1 MNYREKLQKF
11 SIRKYT
17 VGAFSTVIATLI
29 FLGSPQAHASE
40 QLQKDGQ
47 VIQAKARGQEQTSNE
62 TSNKQVQSSTEPK
75 ASPVSESQKANNETL
90 NKVQTT
96 DTLTNSLTSFS
107 SQNENKD
114 TSHTTTDLK
123 ENNEVQPQKNK
134 SDDNS
139 LAEVNEGHSPRDNR
153 TRYEDRE
160 ASDDTLVSSTLTTID
175 ADKLQ
180 AAYDRSYAE
189 YRKID
194 REQSDNKKVAKIK
207 ATFDKVNDFFSTNDN
222 TNQALINE
230 LYKEIEQANA
240 LIGSLPQRQVSTIST
255 RANRE
260 ARAVR
265 SSRRPVRGQGGTRP
279 PSNTANTYTP
289 PVVHN
294 SRPKPGSKVK
304 KNSDLYN
311 NAKKEWYVENEN
323 DGSGYWSGTFLHATN
338 KSAPYYATRS
348 HYRNMSPSSVRGI
361 AEISS
366 IRQNDGYLWTINFN
380 KYHIKRNGMVFW
392 FGLPKGQTPTG
403 PVRFTTTDVN
413 GHETSSSGTGDGRDQ
428 ALSRMWD
435 SAGGITSSAYNFR
448 QGNPL
453 NRSEFY
459 NDSVNHIYNLGDFAR
474 GNENQPFTFFER
486 EGVPNKIKV
495 AGDDIYRYL
504 TGQVDHNQG
513 IDHIYAFQ
521 ARGTDSYT
529 IQFKTSGSS
538 QDRLYYAAGGR
549 GIEFNEINNYNQLY
563 LEPLEQYNDRKT
575 KIVDV
580 IDRVLHIDHVESA
593 YDVPERRIMKKHY
606 LDGDFATHEYAE
618 DVSSYLSNPSDHVM
632 GLFPRVPTDRYRGNF
647 GVNPLNS
654 YEIHEM
660 FSEEKLKEAART
672 GRPIEIFVG
681 FNVSDAYH
689 NGETIKKVNLF
700 VKPKLEQSIG
710 FYSDNAPDNK
720 ENSPESQAAHHAVFL
735 QQEGQML
742 NTVTNGNSKDYH
754 QNIRI
759 QFKSNESAN
768 VWEISGYPPSLRIED
783 AVDRPN
789 TELEK
794 NKVLVGQLPPGRH
807 VMTARIGNETKIFEV
822 IAKPNPPVISTLA
835 AQLGQKGGKKPTITV
850 THVPQDER
858 AKVRLVSGGTD
869 GAGPGTSP
877 LGYTVLAEKMANLD
891 GTVTFEESDYTNPLP
906 NNGVIRAIT
915 YYEDP
920 VQSNFSNSINVGLDT
935 TPPTFGDV
943 RGLQDKYY
951 RGDNVNI
958 SIPVSDNA
966 YGSGVE
972 DASITENSGLQ
983 AVFNRDTSGDAGTLV
998 ITGTISKN
1006 ATWNSDILVQPV
1018 THDRAGNNTNV
1029 SPYHLHIGKLSDDKP
1044 VQLFSQQELKTVG
1057 NPNSISQSE
1066 RNDIINSLKAKNS
1079 SLTSFLS
1086 TLNPYMVGNDGRVV
1100 LTFKDGSTRIIDPTQ
1115 VITYRPQ
1122 RKSIYTEPGSSNTK
1136 EAFITIAKGQ
1146 EYTIGPDLRKYFSL
1160 SNGQDIPN
1168 NAFTT
1173 INGSSI
1179 PSAQAMSRLNA
1190 GVYTY
1195 NVDALNAYN
1204 HSSERLTIKVN
1215 VVDVNTLAEN
1225 QRVYRSTTK
1234 NLSNDEITQVR
1245 NAFKAA
1251 NPQLNLNDS
1260 DIRIENDE
1268 PLSNHPSR
1276 VRVTITKG
1284 ELTKQF
1290 ISTFDHMDFLK
1301 WINLRND
1308 YTVTWTSQK
1317 LNGRSTDGGF
1327 EWSPDGKTII
1337 YRYDATIGRRITGND
1352 VLSLLRATPKH
1363 AGLRNH
1369 IEGQEKILAESGSAR
1384 GFKPVGY
1391 SKGNSI
1397 YSDGEHPFTY
1407 DGQPIQVLDIVDSNT
1422 GYSNSAVARSDYRHT
1437 SSNSTVMSGDIP
1449 AMNGAAGFHLDKVLK
1464 QNGTDNGIMGAVD
1477 KQQLYLTPYGAK
1489 SYIERLGQSMS
1500 STDNVINI
1508 VFVPTD
1514 KVTPNIVLD
1523 NYNDHVVFSGET
1535 FRNTLTLTD
1544 NFGIKN
1550 VTVPN
1555 DSQIP
1560 MNVLNHSTLS
1570 GVAPN
1575 VSTPM
1580 SKQVKVKVTD
1590 GSDNETTAVFNV
1602 LIKPLKD
1609 KYSVMTTAD
1618 ESHPIRIANI
1628 SNNAS
1633 LSETDRQAIFNSLD
1647 ISKSITNR
1655 NYVTEGS
1662 NEIRSREIS
1671 NVHRS
1676 GNNANVEVTITYADN
1691 SRTSITVPVKHVIPN
1706 IRGIELFTVQGQPFP
1721 SGKGTNN
1728 NDFFVINNDQPLTD
1742 ATVTWIGNGPDINST
1757 TVGVPQILRANILFD
1772 GETTPI
1778 EKEAHYRVVKAKPK
1792 RVYQTTIN
1800 GNFLSANEGSSSNVG
1815 AFVEGIANY
1824 LPSGTNFDWA
1834 PGSGRP
1840 LSNSPGVFTETINV
1854 IYPNGQ
1860 VDPVNVLFKVKPTTP
1875 SIDALSTK
1883 YKADLSGQSIKV
1895 NNVPHNAQVKL
1906 YTEDGREMSNTTMTR
1921 NRDGSVSITIPGVL
1935 PLGNIK
1941 AKSIITV
1948 DHVTITEQ
1956 NNSGSVVNSTRSE
1969 SIESDLSASSP
1980 VTKQLEAVDGGLK
1993 FVKGDNIDLN
2003 NPRTYIKSNSDI
2015 IRVEWEQ
2022 NANQWK
2028 NTIGTTTKRAIVTLS
2043 NGETRT
2049 VSIPV
2054 TIYAPATA
2062 KAPQRDVVGHALTYG
2077 DDAANYVTF
2086 ENNYMNGATVTWKNN
2101 NAPSNNIAGVQSL
2114 TAEVRYNGINHVYNV
2129 PVKVYEYKYKFKKS
2143 EYSTIV
2149 GTSFEGNGNINN
2161 YVALENANGLP
2172 TDGFHFVWTQNTTA
2186 SHSDQ
2191 WSNLAHPNQAFKKE
2205 ARFEV
2210 LDNQNHVFFTSDPA
2224 IFKVTNAVPNPA
2236 TVTQNDVGDVVISPG
2251 VGKNLGVNAGNIIV
2265 NPDRITVKKGNQ
2277 VIGTFVKNNTGK
2289 WAKASD
2295 SINTPG
2301 LSVSPDGNEIIYD
2314 KMSVPNDTLIN
2325 TESTTGNGELTSEA
2339 AISATYKVKPATPS
2353 NTTFVF
2359 KQNGEFEV
2367 IPNNANASTTKNPT
2381 DKVKISYVEKIG
2393 NSTEQSR
2400 ELIVTKNNQN
2410 QWSMNNQL
2418 DYVTLDSRT
2427 GKVTFKANSLKP
2439 HVLINTESIAGSD
2452 DNFSHNTVGIVGPE
2466 HHDVIIHEI
2475 VKEPGERVSNEELNN
2490 AINVDNKDHANVNE
2504 GVSLPTNLQSDTT
2517 QTVPTRITYRDG
2529 SIEIVNVPI
2538 RTHADKSS
2546 IRNALPKLNAQGDT
2560 NGKTP
2565 SSVNAYNNEM
2575 QHLHDEIEAVRRK
2588 ANEVLSND
2596 RATNTDVAN
2605 ATNNINDVS
2614 LKIQHAI
2621 SLLQNKA
2628 DNSAL
2633 VEAKR
2638 QLDEATAE
2646 QDPTPGMTPATAD
2659 NYRAKKAEAER
2670 ISSEAQKVIDNGD
2683 ATVEE
2688 IRNEKVKVEEALT
2701 QLTEAKNA
2709 LKADKSVLEQ
2719 KRPGLNHVGVTEG
2732 KKPASVTAYNNEMTK
2747 IHDELEAAKTE
2758 ADRVIHDDNATPAQ
2772 VTAAIAKI
2780 DAVQPK
2786 LNNAISLLHD
2796 KENNSELVKAK
2807 AKLDAATSEEDP
2819 TPGMTPATADNYR
2832 AKKVE
2837 AKRIS
2842 AEAQSVIDNGDA
2854 TAEEIRDE
2862 KAKVEE
2868 ALTQLT
2874 EAKNALK
2881 ADKSVLEQ
2889 KRPGLNHVGVT
2900 EGKKPASVT
2909 AYNNE
2914 MTKIHD
2920 ELEAAKTEADR
2931 VIHDDNATPAQVT
2944 AAIAKI
2950 DAVQPKLDN
2959 AISLLHDKEN
2969 NSELVEAKRQLDE
2982 ATAEQDPTPGMTQA
2996 TADNY
3001 RAKKAAAEQ
3010 VSAEAQSVIDNGD
3023 ATAEEIRDEK
3033 AKVEEALTQLTEAKN
3048 ALKADKSVLEQKRP
3062 GLNHVG
3068 VTEGK
3073 KPASVTAYNNEMA
3086 KIHDELEAA
3095 KTEADRVI
3103 HDDNATPAQVTAA
3116 IAKIDAVQPKLDNAI
3131 SLLHDK
3137 ENNSELVEAKRQ
3149 LDEAITEQD
3158 PTPGM
3163 TQATTDNYRAKKAE
3177 AERISSEAQG
3187 VINNGDATAEE
3198 IRDEKAKVEEAL
3210 IHLTEAKNALKADK
3224 SVLEQKRPGLN
3235 HVGVTEG
3242 KQPASVT
3249 AYNNEMAKIHDELE
3263 AAKTE
3268 ADRVIH
3274 DDNAT
3279 PAQVTAVI
3287 AKIDAVQPK
3296 LDNAISLLHDKE
3308 NNSELVEAKRQLDE
3322 AIAEQDP
3329 TPGMT
3334 QATADNY
3341 RAKKAEA
3348 ERISSEA
3355 QGVINN
3361 GDATAEEIRDEK
3373 AKVEEALTQ
3382 LTEAKNALKA
3392 DKSVLEQKR
3401 PVLNHVGVTEGKQPA
3416 SVTTYNNEM
3425 AKIHD
3430 ELEAAKTEADRVIH
3444 DDNATPAQVTAAIAK
3459 IDAVQPKLDNA
3470 ISLLHDK
3477 ENNSELVKAKTKL
3490 DAATSEEDP
3499 TPGMTPTT
3507 TDNYRAKKAEAERIS
3522 SEAQSV
3528 IDNGDATAEE
3538 IRDEKAKV
3546 EEALT
3551 QLTEAKNALK
3561 ADKSVLEQKRP
3572 GLNHVGV
3579 TEGKQPASVTAYN
3592 NEMAKIHDEL
3602 EAAKTEADR
3611 VINDD
3616 NATPAQVT
3624 AAIAKIDVV
3633 QPKLDNAISLLHD
3646 KENNSEL
3653 VKAKAKLDAAIGEED
3668 PTPGMTQATAD
3679 NYRAKKVE
3687 AERISVE
3694 AQSVID
3700 NGDATAEE
3708 IRDEKVK
3715 VEKALTALNQAK
3727 DDLRADKTELQHKLP
3742 ELDQR
3747 GITEGKKPASITA
3760 YNEALGRIQSEIE
3773 EAKTK
3778 AQEVL
3783 NKEKATPAEVKE
3795 ALDKVK
3801 AVLPKLTEAISLLH
3815 DKENNSE
3822 LVEAKRQ
3829 LDEAIAEQDPTPGMT
3844 QATADNYRAKKAEAE
3859 RISAEAQGV
3868 INNGDA
3874 TAEEIRDEKA
3884 KVEEA
3889 LTHLTEAKNALK
3901 ADKSV
3906 LEQKRP
3912 GLNHVGVTEGKKP
3925 ASVTAYNNEMSKI
3938 HDELEAAKTESDR
3951 VINDDNATPA
3961 QVTAA
3966 IAKIDAVQPK
3976 LDNAISL
3983 LHDKENNS
3991 ELVEA
3996 KRQLDEAT
4004 AEQDPTPGMT
4014 EATANNYKTKKAEAE
4029 RISAEAQG
4037 VINNGDATA
4046 EEIRDEKAKVE
4057 EALTQLT
4064 EAKNALKAD
4073 KSVLEQKRPGLNHV
4087 GVTEGKK
4094 PASVT
4099 AYNNEMSKIHDELEA
4114 AKTEADRVIHDDN
4127 ATPAQVTAVI
4137 AKIDAVQPKLD
4148 NAISLLHDKENNS
4161 ELVEAKRQLD
4171 EAIAEQDPT
4180 PGMTQATADNYR
4192 AKKAEAERISS
4203 EAQGVIN
4210 NGDATAEEIRDEKA
4224 KVEEALTQLTEAKN
4238 ALKADKS
4245 VLEQKRP
4252 GLNHVGVT
4260 EGKQPASVTT
4270 YNNEMA
4276 KIHDELEAAKT
4287 EADRVIHDDNAT
4299 PAQVTAAIAKIDA
4312 VQPKLDNAISLLH
4325 DKENNSELV
4334 KAKTKLDA
4342 AIGEEDP
4349 TPGMTPATADNY
4361 RAKKVETER
4370 ISAEAQSVI
4379 DNGDATAEEI
4389 RDEKVKV
4396 EKALTALNQA
4406 KDDLRADKT
4415 ELQHKLPELDQ
4426 RGITEGKKPASI
4438 TAYNEALG
4446 RIQSEIEEAKTK
4458 AQEVLNKEKATP
4470 AEVKEALDKVKAV
4483 LPKLTEAISL
4493 LHDKENNSELVE
4505 AKRQLD
4511 EAIAEQD
4518 PTPGMTQATADN
4530 YRAKKAEAERI
4541 SAEAQGVIN
4550 NGDATA
4556 EEIRDEKVKV
4566 EEALTQLTEAK
4577 NALKAD
4583 KSVLEQKRPGLNHV
4597 GVTEGKKPASVT
4609 AYNNEMTKIH
4619 DELEAAKTEAD
4630 RVIHDDNATPAQV
4643 TAAIAKIDAVQ
4654 PKLDNAIS
4662 LLHDKENNS
4671 ELVKAK
4677 TKLDAAIGEED
4688 PTPGMTPATADNY
4701 RAKKVEAERISAE
4714 AQGVINNG
4722 DATAEEIRDE
4732 KAKVEE
4738 ALIHLTEAKNALK
4751 ADKSVLEQKRP
4762 GLNHVGVTEGKKPAS
4777 VTAYN
4782 NEMTKIHDELE
4793 AAKTE
4798 ADRVIHDDNATP
4810 AQVTAAIA
4818 KIDAVQPKLDN
4829 AISLLHDKENNSELV
4844 EAKRQ
4849 LDEATAE
4856 QDPTPGMTPATAD
4869 NYRAKKAA
4877 AEQVSAEAQSV
4888 IDNGDATAE
4897 EIRDEKT
4904 KVEEAL
4910 TQLTEAKNALKADK
4924 SVLEQKRPGLN
4935 HVGVTEGKKP
4945 ASVTAYNN
4953 EMAKIHDELEAA
4965 KTEADRVINDDNATP
4980 AQVTAA
4986 IAKIDAVQPKLEN
4999 AISLLHDKENNSELV
5014 EAKRQLDEAIAE
5026 QDPTLGMTPATADNY
5041 RAKKAAAER
5050 ISSEAQGVI
5059 NNGDAT
5065 AEEIRDEKAKV
5076 AEALTQLTEAKSA
5089 LKADKSVLEQKRP
5102 GLNHVGVTEGK
5113 QPASVTAYNNEMA
5126 KIHDELEA
5134 AKTEADRVIHD
5145 DNATPAQVTAAI
5157 AKIDA
5162 VQPKLDNAISLLHDK
5177 ENNSEL
5183 VKAKAKLDA
5192 ATSEEDPT
5200 PGMTPATA
5208 DNYRAKKVEAERI
5221 SAEAQ
5226 GVINNGDATAEEIRD
5241 EKAKVEE
5248 ALIHLT
5254 EAKNALKAD
5263 KSVLEQKRPGLN
5275 HVGVTEGK
5283 KPASVTAY
5291 NNEMTK
5297 IHDELEAAKTEA
5309 DRVIHDDNATP
5320 AQVTAA
5326 IAKIDAVQP
5335 KLDNAISLLHDKE
5348 NNSELVE
5355 AKRQLDEAT
5364 AEQDPTPGMTPA
5376 TADNYRAKKAAAEQV
5391 SAEAQSVIDNGDA
5404 TAEEIRDEKTK
5415 VEEALTQL
5423 TEAKN
5428 ALKADKSVLEQKR
5441 PGLNHVGVTEGK
5453 KPASVTA
5460 YNNEMA
5466 KIHDELEA
5474 AKTEADRVINDDNA
5488 TPAQVTAAIAKI
5500 DAVQP
5505 KLENAISLLHDK
5517 ENNSELV
5524 EAKRQLDEAIA
5535 EQDPTLGMTPATA
5548 DNYRAKKAA
5557 AERISSE
5564 AQGVI
5569 NNGDATAEEIRDEK
5583 AKVAE
5588 ALTQLTEA
5596 KSALKADKS
5605 VLEQKRPGL
5614 NHVGVT
5620 EGKQP
5625 ASVTAYNNEMAKI
5638 HDELEAAKTEADR
5651 VIHDDNATPAQVTAA
5666 IAKIDAVQPKL
5677 DNAISL
5683 LHDKENNSELVKAK
5697 AKLDAATSEED
5708 PTPGM
5713 TPATADNYRAK
5724 KAEAEQVSRDA
5735 QKVIENDDA
5744 TSGEIAQAIAKVNEA
5759 TVALKQ
5765 AKHDLIPDKTLL
5777 NNAKNNLETSINQV
5791 PETKNMTSDSVENYR
5806 NKLSQA
5812 KDTLANAQKVID
5824 NPTSTVDEIHKTIE
5838 NVKRAK
5844 DELEQAKHDLILDYD
5859 AVIKKIKQ
5867 QTDLTESQKDKLI
5880 EKTKASTTSDELEN
5894 IKHNTNLLNDAM
5906 KQLKENIAEKDK
5918 IKASINY
5925 TDGDK
5930 DKKDT
5935 YDDALKEAEKLINDA
5950 KNPIIDPSVINQ
5962 LKDKIIDAKN
5972 NLNGVE
5978 KLQNAKNNVKHI
5990 LESLEHL
5997 NHAQKDAFNNM
6008 IDNENS
6014 RDNLDTIINKAKE
6027 VDKAMKHLIDEIAD
6041 NLDIKHSVN
6050 YSEASPDKKSV
6061 YDELVKK
6068 AEDLIN
6074 KGIGTNAS
6082 LEEINK
6088 LIQDIKKA
6096 KHDLDGKH
6104 QVELAKQKALEE
6116 LENEVN
6122 RLKDEIDN
6130 NPNLSK
6136 EDKEKLKS
6144 KLERLLEGA
6153 KGQINNATT
6162 LTDLIKIKDNIQKE
6176 IDKLKALIDAK
6187 ILAKQEII
6195 DFANKKRQE
6204 ILNNSNLTSAQK
6216 QKALAEIDKA
6226 LQKALKNI
6234 NNANDI
6240 NEINHKLKEGKD
6252 NIAKIVAKEI
6262 TNALIDNKIKEIKA
6276 RKDLTDEQKAKLI
6289 DYLEKLRHDTLK
6301 EIDKSHIDDI
6311 GSIIQKLINKLN
6323 MFDIDKIENILSHNN
6338 KDNNQNQ
6345 SNVNTDGIKSN
6356 NSHLSKLHR
6365 LPDTGSEGTSIQ
6377 LEIEL
6382 MTLLVGLGLV
6392 LKNRRKKQKNNKNKR

>member
-62 TSNKQVQSSTEPK
+62 TSNKQVQSNTEPK
-75 ASPVSESQKANNETL
+75 ASPASESQKANNETL
-90 NKVQTT
+90 NKVQTA
-96 DTLTNSLTSFS
+96 DTLTNGLTSFS

-134 SDDNS
+134 LDDNS
-139 LAEVNEGHSPRDNR
+139 LVEVNEGHSPRDNR

-160 ASDDTLVSSTLTTID
+160 ASDDTLVSSTSTTID
-175 ADKLQ
+175 GDKLQ
-180 AAYDRSYAE
+180 AAYDHSYEE

-194 REQSDNKKVAKIK
+194 REQADTTKVAQIK
-207 ATFDKVNDFFSTNDN
+207 ATFNKVNNFFSENN
-222 TNQALINE
+222 NSNQTLINE
-230 LYKEIEQANA
+230 LYKELEQANA
-240 LIGSLPQRQVSTIST
+240 LIESLPQRQVRTIST

-260 ARAVR
+260 ARSVR

-366 IRQNDGYLWTINFN
+366 IRQNDGYLWTISFN

-403 PVRFTTTDVN
+403 PVRFTATDVN

-710 FYSDNAPDNK
+710 FYSDNATDNK

-742 NTVTNGNSKDYH
+742 NTVTNGNNKDYH

-768 VWEISGYPPSLRIED
+768 VWEISGYPPSLQIED

-858 AKVRLVSGGTD
+858 AKVRLVSGDID
-869 GAGPGTSP
+869 GAGPGTAPS
-877 LGYTVLAEKMANLD
+877 GYTVLAEKMANLD

-915 YYEDP
+915 YYEDS

-935 TPPTFGDV
+935 TPPTFSNV

-972 DASITENSGLQ
+972 DASITGNSGLQ
-983 AVFNRDTSGDAGTLV
+983 AVFNRDASGDAGTLV
-998 ITGTISKN
+998 ITGTISN
-1006 ATWNSDILVQPV
+1006 DVTWNRDILVQPV
-1018 THDRAGNNTNV
+1018 AHDRAGNTTNV

-1044 VQLFSQQELKTVG
+1044 VQLFSQQELKTVV

-1086 TLNPYMVGNDGRVV
+1086 TFNPYMVDNDGRVV
-1100 LTFKDGSTRIIDPTQ
+1100 LTFKDGSTRIIDPAQ

-1204 HSSERLTIKVN
+1204 HSSEHLTIKVN
-1215 VVDVNTLAEN
+1215 VVDGNTLAEN

-1290 ISTFDHMDFLK
+1290 ISTSDHMDFLK

-1317 LNGRSTDGGF
+1317 LNGRDTDGGF

-1337 YRYDATIGRRITGND
+1337 YRYDATTGRRITGND

-1369 IEGQEKILAESGSAR
+1369 IEGQEKMLAESGSAR

-1437 SSNSTVMSGDIP
+1437 SSNSTVISGDIP
-1449 AMNGAAGFHLDKVLK
+1449 AMNGAAGFHLDKILK
-1464 QNGTDNGIMGAVD
+1464 QNGTDNGIMGAID

-1523 NYNDHVVFSGET
+1523 DYNDHVVFSGET

-1575 VSTPM
+1575 VSTPT

-1609 KYSVMTTAD
+1609 KYSVMTIAD

-1628 SNNAS
+1628 SNNAN
-1633 LSETDRQAIFNSLD
+1633 LSEADRQAIFNSLD

-1655 NYVTEGS
+1655 NYVTDGS

-1671 NVHRS
+1671 NIHRS

-1706 IRGIELFTVQGQPFP
+1706 VRGIELFTVQGQSFP

-1792 RVYQTTIN
+1792 RVYQTTIS
-1800 GNFLSANEGSSSNVG
+1800 GNFLSSNEGLSSNVG

-1834 PGSGRP
+1834 PGSGQP
-1840 LSNSPGVFTETINV
+1840 LSNSPGIFTETINV

-1875 SIDALSTK
+1875 SIDTLSTK

-1895 NNVPHNAQVKL
+1895 NNVPNNAQVKL
-1906 YTEDGREMSNTTMTR
+1906 YTENGREISNTTMTR

-1948 DHVTITEQ
+1948 DHLTITEQ

-2003 NPRTYIKSNSDI
+2003 NPRPYIKSNSDI

-2028 NTIGTTTKRAIVTLS
+2028 NIIGTTTKRAIVTLN

-2062 KAPQRDVVGHALTYG
+2062 KATQRDVAGHALTYG

-2086 ENNYMNGATVTWKNN
+2086 EDNYMNGATVTWKNN
-2101 NAPSNNIAGVQSL
+2101 NAPNNNIAGVQNL
-2114 TAEVRYNGINHVYNV
+2114 TAEVRYNVYQV

-2172 TDGFHFVWTQNTTA
+2172 TDGFHLVWNQNTTA
-2186 SHSDQ
+2186 SHNEQ
-2191 WSNLAHPNQAFKKE
+2191 WSNLVHPTQAFKKE

-2210 LDNQNHVFFTSDPA
+2210 LDNQNHVFFTSDTA
-2224 IFKVTNAVPNPA
+2224 IFKVTNAAPNPA

-2251 VGKNLGVNAGNIIV
+2251 VGKNLGANVGNIIV
-2265 NPDRITVKKGNQ
+2265 NPDRITVKKGSQ

-2289 WAKASD
+2289 WTKASD

-2301 LSVSPDGNEIIYD
+2301 LSVSPDGSEIIYD

-2339 AISATYKVKPATPS
+2339 ATSATYKVKPATPS
-2353 NTTFVF
+2353 NTTFAF

-2367 IPNNANASTTKNPT
+2367 IPNNANTSTIKNPT
-2381 DKVKISYVEKIG
+2381 DKVKISYVEKMG
-2393 NSTEQSR
+2393 NSAEQSR

-2418 DYVTLDSRT
+2418 DYVTFDSRT

-2439 HVLINTESIAGSD
+2439 HVLINTESIAGND
-2452 DNFSHNTVGIVGPE
+2452 DNFSHNTVGVVGPE

-2475 VKEPGERVSNEELNN
+2475 VKEPGERVSNEELNS

-2504 GVSLPTNLQSDTT
+2504 GVILPTNLQSDTT

-2546 IRNALPKLNAQGDT
+2546 IRNALPKLDAQGDT

-2565 SSVNAYNNEM
+2565 SSVSAYNNEM
-2575 QHLHDEIEAVRRK
+2575 QHLHDEIEAVRRR

-2646 QDPTPGMTPATAD
+2646 QDPTPGMTQVTSD
-2659 NYRAKKAEAER
+2659 NYRAKKAEAE
-2670 ISSEAQKVIDNGD
+2670 
-2683 ATVEE
+2683 
-2688 IRNEKVKVEEALT
+2688 
-2701 QLTEAKNA
+2701 
-2709 LKADKSVLEQ
+2709 
-2719 KRPGLNHVGVTEG
+2719 
-2732 KKPASVTAYNNEMTK
+2732 
-2747 IHDELEAAKTE
+2747 
-2758 ADRVIHDDNATPAQ
+2758 
-2772 VTAAIAKI
+2772 
-2780 DAVQPK
+2780 
-2786 LNNAISLLHD
+2786 
-2796 KENNSELVKAK
+2796 
-2807 AKLDAATSEEDP
+2807 
-2819 TPGMTPATADNYR
+2819 
-2832 AKKVE
+2832 
-2837 AKRIS
+2837 RIS

-2868 ALTQLT
+2868 ALT
-2874 EAKNALK
+2874 
-2881 ADKSVLEQ
+2881 
-2889 KRPGLNHVGVT
+2889 H
-2900 EGKKPASVT
+2900 
-2909 AYNNE
+2909 
-2914 MTKIHD
+2914 
-2920 ELEAAKTEADR
+2920 
-2931 VIHDDNATPAQVT
+2931 
-2944 AAIAKI
+2944 
-2950 DAVQPKLDN
+2950 
-2959 AISLLHDKEN
+2959 
-2969 NSELVEAKRQLDE
+2969 
-2982 ATAEQDPTPGMTQA
+2982 
-2996 TADNY
+2996 
-3001 RAKKAAAEQ
+3001 
-3010 VSAEAQSVIDNGD
+3010 
-3023 ATAEEIRDEK
+3023 
-3033 AKVEEALTQLTEAKN
+3033 
-3048 ALKADKSVLEQKRP
+3048 
-3062 GLNHVG
+3062 
-3068 VTEGK
+3068 
-3073 KPASVTAYNNEMA
+3073 
-3086 KIHDELEAA
+3086 
-3095 KTEADRVI
+3095 
-3103 HDDNATPAQVTAA
+3103 
-3116 IAKIDAVQPKLDNAI
+3116 
-3131 SLLHDK
+3131 
-3137 ENNSELVEAKRQ
+3137 
-3149 LDEAITEQD
+3149 
-3158 PTPGM
+3158 
-3163 TQATTDNYRAKKAE
+3163 
-3177 AERISSEAQG
+3177 
-3187 VINNGDATAEE
+3187 
-3198 IRDEKAKVEEAL
+3198 
-3210 IHLTEAKNALKADK
+3210 
-3224 SVLEQKRPGLN
+3224 
-3235 HVGVTEG
+3235 
-3242 KQPASVT
+3242 
-3249 AYNNEMAKIHDELE
+3249 
-3263 AAKTE
+3263 
-3268 ADRVIH
+3268 
-3274 DDNAT
+3274 
-3279 PAQVTAVI
+3279 
-3287 AKIDAVQPK
+3287 
-3296 LDNAISLLHDKE
+3296 
-3308 NNSELVEAKRQLDE
+3308 
-3322 AIAEQDP
+3322 
-3329 TPGMT
+3329 
-3334 QATADNY
+3334 
-3341 RAKKAEA
+3341 
-3348 ERISSEA
+3348 
-3355 QGVINN
+3355 
-3361 GDATAEEIRDEK
+3361 
-3373 AKVEEALTQ
+3373 
-3382 LTEAKNALKA
+3382 
-3392 DKSVLEQKR
+3392 
-3401 PVLNHVGVTEGKQPA
+3401 
-3416 SVTTYNNEM
+3416 
-3425 AKIHD
+3425 
-3430 ELEAAKTEADRVIH
+3430 
-3444 DDNATPAQVTAAIAK
+3444 
-3459 IDAVQPKLDNA
+3459 
-3470 ISLLHDK
+3470 
-3477 ENNSELVKAKTKL
+3477 
-3490 DAATSEEDP
+3490 
-3499 TPGMTPTT
+3499 
-3507 TDNYRAKKAEAERIS
+3507 
-3522 SEAQSV
+3522 
-3528 IDNGDATAEE
+3528 
-3538 IRDEKAKV
+3538 
-3546 EEALT
+3546 
-3551 QLTEAKNALK
+3551 LTEAKNALK

-3624 AAIAKIDVV
+3624 AAIAKID
-3633 QPKLDNAISLLHD
+3633 
-3646 KENNSEL
+3646 
-3653 VKAKAKLDAAIGEED
+3653 
-3668 PTPGMTQATAD
+3668 
-3679 NYRAKKVE
+3679 
-3687 AERISVE
+3687 
-3694 AQSVID
+3694 
-3700 NGDATAEE
+3700 
-3708 IRDEKVK
+3708 
-3715 VEKALTALNQAK
+3715 
-3727 DDLRADKTELQHKLP
+3727 
-3742 ELDQR
+3742 
-3747 GITEGKKPASITA
+3747 
-3760 YNEALGRIQSEIE
+3760 
-3773 EAKTK
+3773 
-3778 AQEVL
+3778 
-3783 NKEKATPAEVKE
+3783 
-3795 ALDKVK
+3795 
-3801 AVLPKLTEAISLLH
+3801 
-3815 DKENNSE
+3815 
-3822 LVEAKRQ
+3822 
-3829 LDEAIAEQDPTPGMT
+3829 
-3844 QATADNYRAKKAEAE
+3844 
-3859 RISAEAQGV
+3859 
-3868 INNGDA
+3868 
-3874 TAEEIRDEKA
+3874 
-3884 KVEEA
+3884 
-3889 LTHLTEAKNALK
+3889 
-3901 ADKSV
+3901 
-3906 LEQKRP
+3906 
-3912 GLNHVGVTEGKKP
+3912 
-3925 ASVTAYNNEMSKI
+3925 
-3938 HDELEAAKTESDR
+3938 
-3951 VINDDNATPA
+3951 
-3961 QVTAA
+3961 
-3966 IAKIDAVQPK
+3966 
-3976 LDNAISL
+3976 
-3983 LHDKENNS
+3983 
-3991 ELVEA
+3991 
-3996 KRQLDEAT
+3996 
-4004 AEQDPTPGMT
+4004 
-4014 EATANNYKTKKAEAE
+4014 
-4029 RISAEAQG
+4029 
-4037 VINNGDATA
+4037 
-4046 EEIRDEKAKVE
+4046 
-4057 EALTQLT
+4057 
-4064 EAKNALKAD
+4064 
-4073 KSVLEQKRPGLNHV
+4073 
-4087 GVTEGKK
+4087 
-4094 PASVT
+4094 
-4099 AYNNEMSKIHDELEA
+4099 
-4114 AKTEADRVIHDDN
+4114 
-4127 ATPAQVTAVI
+4127 
-4137 AKIDAVQPKLD
+4137 
-4148 NAISLLHDKENNS
+4148 
-4161 ELVEAKRQLD
+4161 
-4171 EAIAEQDPT
+4171 
-4180 PGMTQATADNYR
+4180 
-4192 AKKAEAERISS
+4192 
-4203 EAQGVIN
+4203 
-4210 NGDATAEEIRDEKA
+4210 
-4224 KVEEALTQLTEAKN
+4224 
-4238 ALKADKS
+4238 
-4245 VLEQKRP
+4245 
-4252 GLNHVGVT
+4252 
-4260 EGKQPASVTT
+4260 
-4270 YNNEMA
+4270 
-4276 KIHDELEAAKT
+4276 
-4287 EADRVIHDDNAT
+4287 
-4299 PAQVTAAIAKIDA
+4299 
-4312 VQPKLDNAISLLH
+4312 
-4325 DKENNSELV
+4325 
-4334 KAKTKLDA
+4334 
-4342 AIGEEDP
+4342 
-4349 TPGMTPATADNY
+4349 
-4361 RAKKVETER
+4361 
-4370 ISAEAQSVI
+4370 
-4379 DNGDATAEEI
+4379 
-4389 RDEKVKV
+4389 
-4396 EKALTALNQA
+4396 
-4406 KDDLRADKT
+4406 
-4415 ELQHKLPELDQ
+4415 
-4426 RGITEGKKPASI
+4426 
-4438 TAYNEALG
+4438 
-4446 RIQSEIEEAKTK
+4446 
-4458 AQEVLNKEKATP
+4458 
-4470 AEVKEALDKVKAV
+4470 
-4483 LPKLTEAISL
+4483 
-4493 LHDKENNSELVE
+4493 
-4505 AKRQLD
+4505 
-4511 EAIAEQD
+4511 
-4518 PTPGMTQATADN
+4518 
-4530 YRAKKAEAERI
+4530 
-4541 SAEAQGVIN
+4541 
-4550 NGDATA
+4550 
-4556 EEIRDEKVKV
+4556 
-4566 EEALTQLTEAK
+4566 
-4577 NALKAD
+4577 
-4583 KSVLEQKRPGLNHV
+4583 
-4597 GVTEGKKPASVT
+4597 
-4609 AYNNEMTKIH
+4609 
-4619 DELEAAKTEAD
+4619 
-4630 RVIHDDNATPAQV
+4630 
-4643 TAAIAKIDAVQ
+4643 
-4654 PKLDNAIS
+4654 
-4662 LLHDKENNS
+4662 
-4671 ELVKAK
+4671 
-4677 TKLDAAIGEED
+4677 
-4688 PTPGMTPATADNY
+4688 
-4701 RAKKVEAERISAE
+4701 
-4714 AQGVINNG
+4714 
-4722 DATAEEIRDE
+4722 
-4732 KAKVEE
+4732 
-4738 ALIHLTEAKNALK
+4738 
-4751 ADKSVLEQKRP
+4751 
-4762 GLNHVGVTEGKKPAS
+4762 
-4777 VTAYN
+4777 
-4782 NEMTKIHDELE
+4782 
-4793 AAKTE
+4793 
-4798 ADRVIHDDNATP
+4798 
-4810 AQVTAAIA
+4810 
-4818 KIDAVQPKLDN
+4818 
-4829 AISLLHDKENNSELV
+4829 
-4844 EAKRQ
+4844 
-4849 LDEATAE
+4849 
-4856 QDPTPGMTPATAD
+4856 
-4869 NYRAKKAA
+4869 
-4877 AEQVSAEAQSV
+4877 
-4888 IDNGDATAE
+4888 
-4897 EIRDEKT
+4897 
-4904 KVEEAL
+4904 
-4910 TQLTEAKNALKADK
+4910 
-4924 SVLEQKRPGLN
+4924 
-4935 HVGVTEGKKP
+4935 
-4945 ASVTAYNN
+4945 
-4953 EMAKIHDELEAA
+4953 
-4965 KTEADRVINDDNATP
+4965 
-4980 AQVTAA
+4980 
-4986 IAKIDAVQPKLEN
+4986 
-4999 AISLLHDKENNSELV
+4999 
-5014 EAKRQLDEAIAE
+5014 
-5026 QDPTLGMTPATADNY
+5026 
-5041 RAKKAAAER
+5041 
-5050 ISSEAQGVI
+5050 
-5059 NNGDAT
+5059 
-5065 AEEIRDEKAKV
+5065 
-5076 AEALTQLTEAKSA
+5076 
-5089 LKADKSVLEQKRP
+5089 
-5102 GLNHVGVTEGK
+5102 
-5113 QPASVTAYNNEMA
+5113 
-5126 KIHDELEA
+5126 
-5134 AKTEADRVIHD
+5134 
-5145 DNATPAQVTAAI
+5145 
-5157 AKIDA
+5157 
-5162 VQPKLDNAISLLHDK
+5162 
-5177 ENNSEL
+5177 
-5183 VKAKAKLDA
+5183 
-5192 ATSEEDPT
+5192 
-5200 PGMTPATA
+5200 
-5208 DNYRAKKVEAERI
+5208 
-5221 SAEAQ
+5221 
-5226 GVINNGDATAEEIRD
+5226 
-5241 EKAKVEE
+5241 
-5248 ALIHLT
+5248 
-5254 EAKNALKAD
+5254 
-5263 KSVLEQKRPGLN
+5263 
-5275 HVGVTEGK
+5275 
-5283 KPASVTAY
+5283 
-5291 NNEMTK
+5291 
-5297 IHDELEAAKTEA
+5297 
-5309 DRVIHDDNATP
+5309 
-5320 AQVTAA
+5320 
-5326 IAKIDAVQP
+5326 
-5335 KLDNAISLLHDKE
+5335 
-5348 NNSELVE
+5348 
-5355 AKRQLDEAT
+5355 
-5364 AEQDPTPGMTPA
+5364 
-5376 TADNYRAKKAAAEQV
+5376 
-5391 SAEAQSVIDNGDA
+5391 
-5404 TAEEIRDEKTK
+5404 
-5415 VEEALTQL
+5415 
-5423 TEAKN
+5423 
-5428 ALKADKSVLEQKR
+5428 
-5441 PGLNHVGVTEGK
+5441 
-5453 KPASVTA
+5453 
-5460 YNNEMA
+5460 
-5466 KIHDELEA
+5466 
-5474 AKTEADRVINDDNA
+5474 
-5488 TPAQVTAAIAKI
+5488 
-5500 DAVQP
+5500 
-5505 KLENAISLLHDK
+5505 
-5517 ENNSELV
+5517 
-5524 EAKRQLDEAIA
+5524 
-5535 EQDPTLGMTPATA
+5535 
-5548 DNYRAKKAA
+5548 
-5557 AERISSE
+5557 
-5564 AQGVI
+5564 
-5569 NNGDATAEEIRDEK
+5569 
-5583 AKVAE
+5583 
-5588 ALTQLTEA
+5588 
-5596 KSALKADKS
+5596 
-5605 VLEQKRPGL
+5605 
-5614 NHVGVT
+5614 
-5620 EGKQP
+5620 
-5625 ASVTAYNNEMAKI
+5625 
-5638 HDELEAAKTEADR
+5638 
-5651 VIHDDNATPAQVTAA
+5651 
-5666 IAKIDAVQPKL
+5666 AVQPKL

-5724 KAEAEQVSRDA
+5724 KAEAEQISRDA

-5894 IKHNTNLLNDAM
+5894 IKHNTDLLNDAM
-5906 KQLKENIAEKDK
+5906 KQLKENLAEKDK
-5918 IKASINY
+5918 VKASINY

-5935 YDDALKEAEKLINDA
+5935 YDYALKEAEKLINDV

-5972 NLNGVE
+5972 NLNGAE
-5978 KLQNAKNNVKHI
+5978 KLQNARNNVKHI
-5990 LESLEHL
+5990 LENLEHL
-5997 NHAQKDAFNNM
+5997 NNAQKDAFNNM
-6008 IDNENS
+6008 VDNENS
-6014 RDNLDTIINKAKE
+6014 RDNLDIILNKAKE

-6050 YSEASPDKKSV
+6050 YSEASPDKKSA
-6061 YDELVKK
+6061 YDELIKK
-6068 AEDLIN
+6068 AKDLIN

-6096 KHDLDGKH
+6096 KYNLDGKH

-6116 LENEVN
+6116 LKNEVN

-6144 KLERLLEGA
+6144 KLERLLENA
-6153 KGQINNATT
+6153 KSQINNATT
-6162 LTDLIKIKDNIQKE
+6162 LTDLNKIKDNTQKE
-6176 IDKLKALIDAK
+6176 IDKLKALIDTK
-6187 ILAKQEII
+6187 ILAKREIT

-6204 ILNNSNLTSAQK
+6204 ILNNPNLTDAQK
-6216 QKALAEIDKA
+6216 QKAIAEIDKA
-6226 LQKALKNI
+6226 LKKALENI
-6234 NNANDI
+6234 DNANDI
-6240 NEINHKLKEGKD
+6240 NEINHKLKESKD
-6252 NIAKIVAKEI
+6252 IIAKIVAKEI
-6262 TNALIDNKIKEIKA
+6262 TNTLIDNKIKEIKA

-6289 DYLEKLRHDTLK
+6289 DYLEKLRRDTLK
-6301 EIDKSHIDDI
+6301 EIDNSHIDDI
-6311 GSIIQKLINKLN
+6311 GSIIQQLMDKLN
-6323 MFDIDKIENILSHNN
+6323 MLDIDKIENILSHNN

-6345 SNVNTDGIKSN
+6345 SNVDSILSN
-6356 NSHLSKLHR
+6356 NSHLSKSHR

-6392 LKNRRKKQKNNKNKR
+6392 LTNRRKKQKNNKNKK

>member
-47 VIQAKARGQEQTSNE
+47 VIQAKAKAQEQTLNE
-62 TSNKQVQSSTEPK
+62 TSNNQVQPNTEPK
-75 ASPVSESQKANNETL
+75 SSLVSESQNENNKTL
-90 NKVQTT
+90 NQVQTV
-96 DTLTNSLTSFS
+96 DTLKNDLTSFS

-123 ENNEVQPQKNK
+123 ENNEAKPQLNK
-134 SDDNS
+134 LDDINVT
-139 LAEVNEGHSPRDNR
+139 EVNEEHSRHDNR
-153 TRYEDRE
+153 NHTRYEDRE
-160 ASDDTLVSSTLTTID
+160 ASDDTLVSSTSTTID

-180 AAYDRSYAE
+180 VAYDRAYEE

-194 REQSDNKKVAKIK
+194 REQADTTKVAKIK

-240 LIGSLPQRQVSTIST
+240 LIGSLPQRQASTIST

-338 KSAPYYATRS
+338 KSAPYYTTRS

-403 PVRFTTTDVN
+403 PVRFTVTDVN
-413 GHETSSSGTGDGRDQ
+413 GRETASSGAGDGRDQ
-428 ALSRMWD
+428 SLSRMWD

-474 GNENQPFTFFER
+474 GNENQPLTFFER

-504 TGQVDHNQG
+504 TAQVDHNQG

-538 QDRLYYAAGGR
+538 QNRLYYAAGGR

-563 LEPLEQYNDRKT
+563 LEPLDQYNDRKT
-575 KIVDV
+575 RIVDV

-606 LDGDFATHEYAE
+606 LDSDFATHEYAE

-742 NTVTNGNSKDYH
+742 NTVTNGNNKDYH

-768 VWEISGYPPSLRIED
+768 VWEISGYPPSLQIED

-951 RGDNVNI
+951 LGDNVNI

-972 DASITENSGLQ
+972 DASITGNSGLQ
-983 AVFNRDTSGDAGTLV
+983 AVFNRDTSGDTGTLV
-998 ITGTISKN
+998 ITGTISNN

-1018 THDRAGNNTNV
+1018 AHDRAGNNTNV

-1044 VQLFSQQELKTVG
+1044 VQLFSQQELKTVV

-1115 VITYRPQ
+1115 VITYKPQ

-1179 PSAQAMSRLNA
+1179 PSAQAMSLLNA

-1195 NVDALNAYN
+1195 NVDASNAYN
-1204 HSSERLTIKVN
+1204 HGSERLTIKVN

-1234 NLSNDEITQVR
+1234 NLSNDEITQVK

-1268 PLSNHPSR
+1268 PLSNNPSR

-1317 LNGRSTDGGF
+1317 IDGRDTDGGF

-1337 YRYDATIGRRITGND
+1337 YRYDATTGRRITGND

-1369 IEGQEKILAESGSAR
+1369 IEGQEKMLAESGSAR

-1464 QNGTDNGIMGAVD
+1464 QNGTGNGIMGAVD

-1580 SKQVKVKVTD
+1580 SKQVKVKVKD

-1628 SNNAS
+1628 SNNTS

-1655 NYVTEGS
+1655 NYVTDGS

-1706 IRGIELFTVQGQPFP
+1706 VRGIELFTVQGQPFP

-1757 TVGVPQILRANILFD
+1757 IVGVPQVLRANILFD

-1895 NNVPHNAQVKL
+1895 NNVPNNAQVKL
-1906 YTEDGREMSNTTMTR
+1906 YTEDGREISNTTMTR

-1948 DHVTITEQ
+1948 DHLTITEQ
-1956 NNSGSVVNSTRSE
+1956 NNSSSAVNSTRSE
-1969 SIESDLSASSP
+1969 SIESDLSTSSP
-1980 VTKQLEAVDGGLK
+1980 VTKQLEVVDGGLK

-2101 NAPSNNIAGVQSL
+2101 NAPNNNIAGVQNL
-2114 TAEVRYNGINHVYNV
+2114 TAEVRYNGINNVYNV
-2129 PVKVYEYKYKFKKS
+2129 SVKVYEYKYKFKKS

-2161 YVALENANGLP
+2161 YVVLENANGLP
-2172 TDGFHFVWTQNTTA
+2172 TDGFHLVWTQNTIA
-2186 SHSDQ
+2186 SHNEQ
-2191 WSNLAHPNQAFKKE
+2191 WSDLAHPNQAFKKE

-2251 VGKNLGVNAGNIIV
+2251 AGKNLGVNAGNIIV

-2301 LSVSPDGNEIIYD
+2301 LSVSSDGSEIIYD

-2367 IPNNANASTTKNPT
+2367 IPNNANTSTTKNPT
-2381 DKVKISYVEKIG
+2381 DKVKISYVEKMG
-2393 NSTEQSR
+2393 NSAEQAR
-2400 ELIVTKNNQN
+2400 ELIITKNNQN

-2418 DYVTLDSRT
+2418 DYVTFDSRT

-2439 HVLINTESIAGSD
+2439 HVLINTESIAGND
-2452 DNFSHNTVGIVGPE
+2452 DNFSHNTVGVVGPE

-2475 VKEPGERVSNEELNN
+2475 VKEPGERVSNEELNS

-2565 SSVNAYNNEM
+2565 SSVSAYNNEM

-2605 ATNNINDVS
+2605 ATNNINNVS
-2614 LKIQHAI
+2614 AKIQRAI

-2638 QLDEATAE
+2638 QLDVAT
-2646 QDPTPGMTPATAD
+2646 
-2659 NYRAKKAEAER
+2659 
-2670 ISSEAQKVIDNGD
+2670 
-2683 ATVEE
+2683 
-2688 IRNEKVKVEEALT
+2688 
-2701 QLTEAKNA
+2701 
-2709 LKADKSVLEQ
+2709 
-2719 KRPGLNHVGVTEG
+2719 
-2732 KKPASVTAYNNEMTK
+2732 
-2747 IHDELEAAKTE
+2747 
-2758 ADRVIHDDNATPAQ
+2758 
-2772 VTAAIAKI
+2772 
-2780 DAVQPK
+2780 
-2786 LNNAISLLHD
+2786 
-2796 KENNSELVKAK
+2796 
-2807 AKLDAATSEEDP
+2807 
-2819 TPGMTPATADNYR
+2819 
-2832 AKKVE
+2832 
-2837 AKRIS
+2837 
-2842 AEAQSVIDNGDA
+2842 
-2854 TAEEIRDE
+2854 
-2862 KAKVEE
+2862 
-2868 ALTQLT
+2868 
-2874 EAKNALK
+2874 
-2881 ADKSVLEQ
+2881 
-2889 KRPGLNHVGVT
+2889 
-2900 EGKKPASVT
+2900 
-2909 AYNNE
+2909 
-2914 MTKIHD
+2914 
-2920 ELEAAKTEADR
+2920 
-2931 VIHDDNATPAQVT
+2931 
-2944 AAIAKI
+2944 
-2950 DAVQPKLDN
+2950 
-2959 AISLLHDKEN
+2959 
-2969 NSELVEAKRQLDE
+2969 
-2982 ATAEQDPTPGMTQA
+2982 
-2996 TADNY
+2996 
-3001 RAKKAAAEQ
+3001 
-3010 VSAEAQSVIDNGD
+3010 
-3023 ATAEEIRDEK
+3023 
-3033 AKVEEALTQLTEAKN
+3033 
-3048 ALKADKSVLEQKRP
+3048 
-3062 GLNHVG
+3062 
-3068 VTEGK
+3068 
-3073 KPASVTAYNNEMA
+3073 
-3086 KIHDELEAA
+3086 
-3095 KTEADRVI
+3095 
-3103 HDDNATPAQVTAA
+3103 
-3116 IAKIDAVQPKLDNAI
+3116 
-3131 SLLHDK
+3131 
-3137 ENNSELVEAKRQ
+3137 
-3149 LDEAITEQD
+3149 
-3158 PTPGM
+3158 
-3163 TQATTDNYRAKKAE
+3163 
-3177 AERISSEAQG
+3177 
-3187 VINNGDATAEE
+3187 
-3198 IRDEKAKVEEAL
+3198 
-3210 IHLTEAKNALKADK
+3210 
-3224 SVLEQKRPGLN
+3224 
-3235 HVGVTEG
+3235 
-3242 KQPASVT
+3242 
-3249 AYNNEMAKIHDELE
+3249 
-3263 AAKTE
+3263 
-3268 ADRVIH
+3268 
-3274 DDNAT
+3274 
-3279 PAQVTAVI
+3279 
-3287 AKIDAVQPK
+3287 
-3296 LDNAISLLHDKE
+3296 
-3308 NNSELVEAKRQLDE
+3308 
-3322 AIAEQDP
+3322 
-3329 TPGMT
+3329 
-3334 QATADNY
+3334 
-3341 RAKKAEA
+3341 
-3348 ERISSEA
+3348 
-3355 QGVINN
+3355 
-3361 GDATAEEIRDEK
+3361 
-3373 AKVEEALTQ
+3373 
-3382 LTEAKNALKA
+3382 
-3392 DKSVLEQKR
+3392 
-3401 PVLNHVGVTEGKQPA
+3401 
-3416 SVTTYNNEM
+3416 
-3425 AKIHD
+3425 
-3430 ELEAAKTEADRVIH
+3430 
-3444 DDNATPAQVTAAIAK
+3444 
-3459 IDAVQPKLDNA
+3459 
-3470 ISLLHDK
+3470 
-3477 ENNSELVKAKTKL
+3477 
-3490 DAATSEEDP
+3490 
-3499 TPGMTPTT
+3499 
-3507 TDNYRAKKAEAERIS
+3507 
-3522 SEAQSV
+3522 
-3528 IDNGDATAEE
+3528 
-3538 IRDEKAKV
+3538 
-3546 EEALT
+3546 
-3551 QLTEAKNALK
+3551 
-3561 ADKSVLEQKRP
+3561 
-3572 GLNHVGV
+3572 
-3579 TEGKQPASVTAYN
+3579 
-3592 NEMAKIHDEL
+3592 
-3602 EAAKTEADR
+3602 
-3611 VINDD
+3611 
-3616 NATPAQVT
+3616 
-3624 AAIAKIDVV
+3624 
-3633 QPKLDNAISLLHD
+3633 
-3646 KENNSEL
+3646 
-3653 VKAKAKLDAAIGEED
+3653 
-3668 PTPGMTQATAD
+3668 
-3679 NYRAKKVE
+3679 
-3687 AERISVE
+3687 
-3694 AQSVID
+3694 
-3700 NGDATAEE
+3700 
-3708 IRDEKVK
+3708 
-3715 VEKALTALNQAK
+3715 
-3727 DDLRADKTELQHKLP
+3727 
-3742 ELDQR
+3742 
-3747 GITEGKKPASITA
+3747 
-3760 YNEALGRIQSEIE
+3760 
-3773 EAKTK
+3773 
-3778 AQEVL
+3778 
-3783 NKEKATPAEVKE
+3783 
-3795 ALDKVK
+3795 
-3801 AVLPKLTEAISLLH
+3801 
-3815 DKENNSE
+3815 
-3822 LVEAKRQ
+3822 
-3829 LDEAIAEQDPTPGMT
+3829 AEQDPTPGMT

-3874 TAEEIRDEKA
+3874 TAEEIREEKA

-3889 LTHLTEAKNALK
+3889 LTQLTEAKNALK

-3925 ASVTAYNNEMSKI
+3925 SSVTAYNNEMTKI
-3938 HDELEAAKTESDR
+3938 HDELEAAKTEADRVINDDNATPAQVTAAIAKIDAVQPKLDNAISLLHDKENNSELVRAKAKLDAATSEEDPTPGMTQATADNYRAKKAEAERISAEAQGVINNGDATAEEIREEKAKVEEALTQLTEAKNALKADKSVLEQKRPGLNHVGVTEGKKPSSVTAYNNEMTKIHDELEAAKTEADR

-3996 KRQLDEAT
+3996 KRRLDEAT

-4014 EATANNYKTKKAEAE
+4014 EATANNYK
-4029 RISAEAQG
+4029 
-4037 VINNGDATA
+4037 
-4046 EEIRDEKAKVE
+4046 
-4057 EALTQLT
+4057 
-4064 EAKNALKAD
+4064 
-4073 KSVLEQKRPGLNHV
+4073 
-4087 GVTEGKK
+4087 
-4094 PASVT
+4094 
-4099 AYNNEMSKIHDELEA
+4099 
-4114 AKTEADRVIHDDN
+4114 
-4127 ATPAQVTAVI
+4127 
-4137 AKIDAVQPKLD
+4137 
-4148 NAISLLHDKENNS
+4148 
-4161 ELVEAKRQLD
+4161 
-4171 EAIAEQDPT
+4171 
-4180 PGMTQATADNYR
+4180 
-4192 AKKAEAERISS
+4192 
-4203 EAQGVIN
+4203 
-4210 NGDATAEEIRDEKA
+4210 
-4224 KVEEALTQLTEAKN
+4224 
-4238 ALKADKS
+4238 
-4245 VLEQKRP
+4245 
-4252 GLNHVGVT
+4252 
-4260 EGKQPASVTT
+4260 
-4270 YNNEMA
+4270 
-4276 KIHDELEAAKT
+4276 
-4287 EADRVIHDDNAT
+4287 
-4299 PAQVTAAIAKIDA
+4299 
-4312 VQPKLDNAISLLH
+4312 
-4325 DKENNSELV
+4325 
-4334 KAKTKLDA
+4334 
-4342 AIGEEDP
+4342 
-4349 TPGMTPATADNY
+4349 
-4361 RAKKVETER
+4361 
-4370 ISAEAQSVI
+4370 
-4379 DNGDATAEEI
+4379 
-4389 RDEKVKV
+4389 
-4396 EKALTALNQA
+4396 
-4406 KDDLRADKT
+4406 
-4415 ELQHKLPELDQ
+4415 
-4426 RGITEGKKPASI
+4426 
-4438 TAYNEALG
+4438 
-4446 RIQSEIEEAKTK
+4446 
-4458 AQEVLNKEKATP
+4458 
-4470 AEVKEALDKVKAV
+4470 
-4483 LPKLTEAISL
+4483 
-4493 LHDKENNSELVE
+4493 
-4505 AKRQLD
+4505 
-4511 EAIAEQD
+4511 
-4518 PTPGMTQATADN
+4518 
-4530 YRAKKAEAERI
+4530 
-4541 SAEAQGVIN
+4541 
-4550 NGDATA
+4550 
-4556 EEIRDEKVKV
+4556 
-4566 EEALTQLTEAK
+4566 
-4577 NALKAD
+4577 
-4583 KSVLEQKRPGLNHV
+4583 
-4597 GVTEGKKPASVT
+4597 
-4609 AYNNEMTKIH
+4609 
-4619 DELEAAKTEAD
+4619 
-4630 RVIHDDNATPAQV
+4630 
-4643 TAAIAKIDAVQ
+4643 
-4654 PKLDNAIS
+4654 
-4662 LLHDKENNS
+4662 
-4671 ELVKAK
+4671 
-4677 TKLDAAIGEED
+4677 
-4688 PTPGMTPATADNY
+4688 
-4701 RAKKVEAERISAE
+4701 
-4714 AQGVINNG
+4714 
-4722 DATAEEIRDE
+4722 
-4732 KAKVEE
+4732 
-4738 ALIHLTEAKNALK
+4738 
-4751 ADKSVLEQKRP
+4751 
-4762 GLNHVGVTEGKKPAS
+4762 
-4777 VTAYN
+4777 
-4782 NEMTKIHDELE
+4782 
-4793 AAKTE
+4793 
-4798 ADRVIHDDNATP
+4798 
-4810 AQVTAAIA
+4810 
-4818 KIDAVQPKLDN
+4818 
-4829 AISLLHDKENNSELV
+4829 
-4844 EAKRQ
+4844 
-4849 LDEATAE
+4849 
-4856 QDPTPGMTPATAD
+4856 
-4869 NYRAKKAA
+4869 
-4877 AEQVSAEAQSV
+4877 
-4888 IDNGDATAE
+4888 
-4897 EIRDEKT
+4897 
-4904 KVEEAL
+4904 
-4910 TQLTEAKNALKADK
+4910 
-4924 SVLEQKRPGLN
+4924 
-4935 HVGVTEGKKP
+4935 
-4945 ASVTAYNN
+4945 
-4953 EMAKIHDELEAA
+4953 
-4965 KTEADRVINDDNATP
+4965 
-4980 AQVTAA
+4980 
-4986 IAKIDAVQPKLEN
+4986 
-4999 AISLLHDKENNSELV
+4999 
-5014 EAKRQLDEAIAE
+5014 
-5026 QDPTLGMTPATADNY
+5026 
-5041 RAKKAAAER
+5041 
-5050 ISSEAQGVI
+5050 
-5059 NNGDAT
+5059 
-5065 AEEIRDEKAKV
+5065 
-5076 AEALTQLTEAKSA
+5076 
-5089 LKADKSVLEQKRP
+5089 
-5102 GLNHVGVTEGK
+5102 
-5113 QPASVTAYNNEMA
+5113 
-5126 KIHDELEA
+5126 
-5134 AKTEADRVIHD
+5134 
-5145 DNATPAQVTAAI
+5145 
-5157 AKIDA
+5157 
-5162 VQPKLDNAISLLHDK
+5162 
-5177 ENNSEL
+5177 
-5183 VKAKAKLDA
+5183 
-5192 ATSEEDPT
+5192 
-5200 PGMTPATA
+5200 
-5208 DNYRAKKVEAERI
+5208 
-5221 SAEAQ
+5221 
-5226 GVINNGDATAEEIRD
+5226 
-5241 EKAKVEE
+5241 
-5248 ALIHLT
+5248 
-5254 EAKNALKAD
+5254 
-5263 KSVLEQKRPGLN
+5263 
-5275 HVGVTEGK
+5275 
-5283 KPASVTAY
+5283 
-5291 NNEMTK
+5291 
-5297 IHDELEAAKTEA
+5297 
-5309 DRVIHDDNATP
+5309 
-5320 AQVTAA
+5320 
-5326 IAKIDAVQP
+5326 
-5335 KLDNAISLLHDKE
+5335 
-5348 NNSELVE
+5348 
-5355 AKRQLDEAT
+5355 
-5364 AEQDPTPGMTPA
+5364 
-5376 TADNYRAKKAAAEQV
+5376 
-5391 SAEAQSVIDNGDA
+5391 
-5404 TAEEIRDEKTK
+5404 
-5415 VEEALTQL
+5415 
-5423 TEAKN
+5423 
-5428 ALKADKSVLEQKR
+5428 
-5441 PGLNHVGVTEGK
+5441 
-5453 KPASVTA
+5453 
-5460 YNNEMA
+5460 
-5466 KIHDELEA
+5466 
-5474 AKTEADRVINDDNA
+5474 
-5488 TPAQVTAAIAKI
+5488 
-5500 DAVQP
+5500 
-5505 KLENAISLLHDK
+5505 
-5517 ENNSELV
+5517 
-5524 EAKRQLDEAIA
+5524 
-5535 EQDPTLGMTPATA
+5535 
-5548 DNYRAKKAA
+5548 
-5557 AERISSE
+5557 
-5564 AQGVI
+5564 
-5569 NNGDATAEEIRDEK
+5569 
-5583 AKVAE
+5583 
-5588 ALTQLTEA
+5588 
-5596 KSALKADKS
+5596 
-5605 VLEQKRPGL
+5605 
-5614 NHVGVT
+5614 
-5620 EGKQP
+5620 
-5625 ASVTAYNNEMAKI
+5625 
-5638 HDELEAAKTEADR
+5638 
-5651 VIHDDNATPAQVTAA
+5651 
-5666 IAKIDAVQPKL
+5666 
-5677 DNAISL
+5677 
-5683 LHDKENNSELVKAK
+5683 
-5697 AKLDAATSEED
+5697 
-5708 PTPGM
+5708 
-5713 TPATADNYRAK
+5713 AK
-5724 KAEAEQVSRDA
+5724 KAEAEQISRDA

-5744 TSGEIAQAIAKVNEA
+5744 TSEEISQAIAKVNEA

-5765 AKHDLIPDKTLL
+5765 AKHDLVPDKTLL
-5777 NNAKNNLETSINQV
+5777 NNAKNNLETSINQI

-5806 NKLSQA
+5806 NKLNQA

-5824 NPTSTVDEIHKTIE
+5824 DPTSTVDEINKTIE

-5867 QTDLTESQKDKLI
+5867 QTDLTDAQKDKLI

-5894 IKHNTNLLNDAM
+5894 IKHNTDLLNDAM

-5918 IKASINY
+5918 VKASINY

-5930 DKKDT
+5930 DKKDA
-5935 YDDALKEAEKLINDA
+5935 YDHALKEAEKLIHDA

-5962 LKDKIIDAKN
+5962 LKDKIMDAKN
-5972 NLNGVE
+5972 NLNGAE

-5997 NHAQKDAFNNM
+5997 NNAQKDAFNNM

-6050 YSEASPDKKSV
+6050 DSEASPDKKSA

-6068 AEDLIN
+6068 AKDLIN

-6144 KLERLLEGA
+6144 KLERLLEDA

-6162 LTDLIKIKDNIQKE
+6162 LTDLNKIKDNIQKE
-6176 IDKLKALIDAK
+6176 IDKVKALIDAK

-6195 DFANKKRQE
+6195 DFANKK
-6204 ILNNSNLTSAQK
+6204 
-6216 QKALAEIDKA
+6216 
-6226 LQKALKNI
+6226 
-6234 NNANDI
+6234 
-6240 NEINHKLKEGKD
+6240 
-6252 NIAKIVAKEI
+6252 AKK
-6262 TNALIDNKIKEIKA
+6262 
-6276 RKDLTDEQKAKLI
+6276 
-6289 DYLEKLRHDTLK
+6289 
-6301 EIDKSHIDDI
+6301 
-6311 GSIIQKLINKLN
+6311 
-6323 MFDIDKIENILSHNN
+6323 F
-6338 KDNNQNQ
+6338 
-6345 SNVNTDGIKSN
+6345 
-6356 NSHLSKLHR
+6356 
-6365 LPDTGSEGTSIQ
+6365 
-6377 LEIEL
+6377 
-6382 MTLLVGLGLV
+6382 
-6392 LKNRRKKQKNNKNKR
+6392 

>member
-47 VIQAKARGQEQTSNE
+47 VIQAKAREQEQTSNE
-62 TSNKQVQSSTEPK
+62 TSNKQVQSNTEPK
-75 ASPVSESQKANNETL
+75 ASPVSESQKGNNETL
-90 NKVQTT
+90 NKVQNA
-96 DTLTNSLTSFS
+96 DTLTNDLTSFS

-123 ENNEVQPQKNK
+123 ANNEVQPQKNK
-134 SDDNS
+134 LDDIS
-139 LAEVNEGHSPRDNR
+139 LVEVNEGHNHDNRNR

-160 ASDDTLVSSTLTTID
+160 ASDDTLVSSTSTTID
-175 ADKLQ
+175 GDKLQ
-180 AAYDRSYAE
+180 AAYDHSYEE

-194 REQSDNKKVAKIK
+194 REQADTTKVAKIK

-504 TGQVDHNQG
+504 TAQVDHNQG

-618 DVSSYLSNPSDHVM
+618 DVASYLSNPSDHVM

-710 FYSDNAPDNK
+710 FYSDNATDNK

-742 NTVTNGNSKDYH
+742 NTVTNGNNKDYH

-768 VWEISGYPPSLRIED
+768 VWEISGYPPSLQIED

-858 AKVRLVSGGTD
+858 AKVRLVSGGID
-869 GAGPGTSP
+869 GAGPGTAPS
-877 LGYTVLAEKMANLD
+877 GYTVLAEKMANLD

-998 ITGTISKN
+998 ITGTISNN

-1160 SNGQDIPN
+1160 SNGQDIPK

-1179 PSAQAMSRLNA
+1179 PSPQAMSRLNA

-1276 VRVTITKG
+1276 VRVTMTKG

-1337 YRYDATIGRRITGND
+1337 YRYDATTGRRITGND

-2339 AISATYKVKPATPS
+2339 ATSATYKVKPATPS
-2353 NTTFVF
+2353 NTTFAF

-2367 IPNNANASTTKNPT
+2367 IPNNANTSTTKNPT
-2381 DKVKISYVEKIG
+2381 DKVKISYVEKMG
-2393 NSTEQSR
+2393 NSAEQSR

-2410 QWSMNNQL
+2410 RWSMNNQP
-2418 DYVTLDSRT
+2418 DYVIFDSIT

-2439 HVLINTESIAGSD
+2439 HVLINTESIAGND
-2452 DNFSHNTVGIVGPE
+2452 DNFSHNTVGVVGPD

-2490 AINVDNKDHANVNE
+2490 AISVDNKDHANVNE

-2517 QTVPTRITYRDG
+2517 QAVPTRITYRDG

-2546 IRNALPKLNAQGDT
+2546 IRNTLPKLDAQGDT

-2565 SSVNAYNNEM
+2565 SSVSAYNNEM

-2605 ATNNINDVS
+2605 VTNNINDVS

-2646 QDPTPGMTPATAD
+2646 QDPTPGMTQVTSD

-2670 ISSEAQKVIDNGD
+2670 ISAEAQGVINNGD
-2683 ATVEE
+2683 ATAEE
-2688 IRNEKVKVEEALT
+2688 IRNEKAKVEEALT

-2786 LNNAISLLHD
+2786 LNNAISLLQD

-2819 TPGMTPATADNYR
+2819 TPGMTPTTADNYR
-2832 AKKVE
+2832 AKKAE
-2837 AKRIS
+2837 AERIS
-2842 AEAQSVIDNGDA
+2842 AEAQKVIDNGDA
-2854 TAEEIRDE
+2854 TVEEIRNE

-2881 ADKSVLEQ
+2881 ADKSALEQ

-2914 MTKIHD
+2914 MIKIHD
-2920 ELEAAKTEADR
+2920 ELETAKTEADR
-2931 VIHDDNATPAQVT
+2931 VINDDNATPAQVT

-2959 AISLLHDKEN
+2959 AISLLQDKEN
-2969 NSELVEAKRQLDE
+2969 NSELV
-2982 ATAEQDPTPGMTQA
+2982 
-2996 TADNY
+2996 
-3001 RAKKAAAEQ
+3001 
-3010 VSAEAQSVIDNGD
+3010 
-3023 ATAEEIRDEK
+3023 K
-3033 AKVEEALTQLTEAKN
+3033 AKA
-3048 ALKADKSVLEQKRP
+3048 
-3062 GLNHVG
+3062 
-3068 VTEGK
+3068 
-3073 KPASVTAYNNEMA
+3073 
-3086 KIHDELEAA
+3086 
-3095 KTEADRVI
+3095 
-3103 HDDNATPAQVTAA
+3103 
-3116 IAKIDAVQPKLDNAI
+3116 KLDAAT
-3131 SLLHDK
+3131 
-3137 ENNSELVEAKRQ
+3137 SEE
-3149 LDEAITEQD
+3149 
-3158 PTPGM
+3158 
-3163 TQATTDNYRAKKAE
+3163 
-3177 AERISSEAQG
+3177 
-3187 VINNGDATAEE
+3187 
-3198 IRDEKAKVEEAL
+3198 
-3210 IHLTEAKNALKADK
+3210 
-3224 SVLEQKRPGLN
+3224 
-3235 HVGVTEG
+3235 
-3242 KQPASVT
+3242 
-3249 AYNNEMAKIHDELE
+3249 
-3263 AAKTE
+3263 
-3268 ADRVIH
+3268 
-3274 DDNAT
+3274 
-3279 PAQVTAVI
+3279 
-3287 AKIDAVQPK
+3287 
-3296 LDNAISLLHDKE
+3296 
-3308 NNSELVEAKRQLDE
+3308 
-3322 AIAEQDP
+3322 DP

-3348 ERISSEA
+3348 ERISAEA

-3361 GDATAEEIRDEK
+3361 GDATAEEIR
-3373 AKVEEALTQ
+3373 
-3382 LTEAKNALKA
+3382 N
-3392 DKSVLEQKR
+3392 
-3401 PVLNHVGVTEGKQPA
+3401 
-3416 SVTTYNNEM
+3416 
-3425 AKIHD
+3425 
-3430 ELEAAKTEADRVIH
+3430 
-3444 DDNATPAQVTAAIAK
+3444 
-3459 IDAVQPKLDNA
+3459 
-3470 ISLLHDK
+3470 
-3477 ENNSELVKAKTKL
+3477 
-3490 DAATSEEDP
+3490 
-3499 TPGMTPTT
+3499 
-3507 TDNYRAKKAEAERIS
+3507 
-3522 SEAQSV
+3522 
-3528 IDNGDATAEE
+3528 
-3538 IRDEKAKV
+3538 EKAKV

-3602 EAAKTEADR
+3602 EAAQTEADR
-3611 VINDD
+3611 VIHDD

-3624 AAIAKIDVV
+3624 AAIAKIDV
-3633 QPKLDNAISLLHD
+3633 
-3646 KENNSEL
+3646 
-3653 VKAKAKLDAAIGEED
+3653 
-3668 PTPGMTQATAD
+3668 
-3679 NYRAKKVE
+3679 
-3687 AERISVE
+3687 
-3694 AQSVID
+3694 
-3700 NGDATAEE
+3700 
-3708 IRDEKVK
+3708 
-3715 VEKALTALNQAK
+3715 
-3727 DDLRADKTELQHKLP
+3727 
-3742 ELDQR
+3742 
-3747 GITEGKKPASITA
+3747 
-3760 YNEALGRIQSEIE
+3760 
-3773 EAKTK
+3773 
-3778 AQEVL
+3778 
-3783 NKEKATPAEVKE
+3783 
-3795 ALDKVK
+3795 
-3801 AVLPKLTEAISLLH
+3801 
-3815 DKENNSE
+3815 
-3822 LVEAKRQ
+3822 
-3829 LDEAIAEQDPTPGMT
+3829 
-3844 QATADNYRAKKAEAE
+3844 
-3859 RISAEAQGV
+3859 
-3868 INNGDA
+3868 
-3874 TAEEIRDEKA
+3874 
-3884 KVEEA
+3884 
-3889 LTHLTEAKNALK
+3889 
-3901 ADKSV
+3901 
-3906 LEQKRP
+3906 
-3912 GLNHVGVTEGKKP
+3912 
-3925 ASVTAYNNEMSKI
+3925 
-3938 HDELEAAKTESDR
+3938 
-3951 VINDDNATPA
+3951 
-3961 QVTAA
+3961 
-3966 IAKIDAVQPK
+3966 VQPK

-4014 EATANNYKTKKAEAE
+4014 QATADNYRAKKAEAE

-4099 AYNNEMSKIHDELEA
+4099 AYN
-4114 AKTEADRVIHDDN
+4114 
-4127 ATPAQVTAVI
+4127 
-4137 AKIDAVQPKLD
+4137 
-4148 NAISLLHDKENNS
+4148 
-4161 ELVEAKRQLD
+4161 
-4171 EAIAEQDPT
+4171 
-4180 PGMTQATADNYR
+4180 
-4192 AKKAEAERISS
+4192 
-4203 EAQGVIN
+4203 
-4210 NGDATAEEIRDEKA
+4210 
-4224 KVEEALTQLTEAKN
+4224 
-4238 ALKADKS
+4238 
-4245 VLEQKRP
+4245 
-4252 GLNHVGVT
+4252 
-4260 EGKQPASVTT
+4260 
-4270 YNNEMA
+4270 
-4276 KIHDELEAAKT
+4276 
-4287 EADRVIHDDNAT
+4287 
-4299 PAQVTAAIAKIDA
+4299 
-4312 VQPKLDNAISLLH
+4312 
-4325 DKENNSELV
+4325 
-4334 KAKTKLDA
+4334 
-4342 AIGEEDP
+4342 
-4349 TPGMTPATADNY
+4349 
-4361 RAKKVETER
+4361 
-4370 ISAEAQSVI
+4370 
-4379 DNGDATAEEI
+4379 
-4389 RDEKVKV
+4389 
-4396 EKALTALNQA
+4396 
-4406 KDDLRADKT
+4406 
-4415 ELQHKLPELDQ
+4415 
-4426 RGITEGKKPASI
+4426 
-4438 TAYNEALG
+4438 
-4446 RIQSEIEEAKTK
+4446 
-4458 AQEVLNKEKATP
+4458 
-4470 AEVKEALDKVKAV
+4470 
-4483 LPKLTEAISL
+4483 
-4493 LHDKENNSELVE
+4493 
-4505 AKRQLD
+4505 
-4511 EAIAEQD
+4511 
-4518 PTPGMTQATADN
+4518 
-4530 YRAKKAEAERI
+4530 
-4541 SAEAQGVIN
+4541 
-4550 NGDATA
+4550 
-4556 EEIRDEKVKV
+4556 
-4566 EEALTQLTEAK
+4566 
-4577 NALKAD
+4577 
-4583 KSVLEQKRPGLNHV
+4583 
-4597 GVTEGKKPASVT
+4597 
-4609 AYNNEMTKIH
+4609 
-4619 DELEAAKTEAD
+4619 
-4630 RVIHDDNATPAQV
+4630 
-4643 TAAIAKIDAVQ
+4643 
-4654 PKLDNAIS
+4654 
-4662 LLHDKENNS
+4662 
-4671 ELVKAK
+4671 
-4677 TKLDAAIGEED
+4677 
-4688 PTPGMTPATADNY
+4688 
-4701 RAKKVEAERISAE
+4701 
-4714 AQGVINNG
+4714 
-4722 DATAEEIRDE
+4722 
-4732 KAKVEE
+4732 
-4738 ALIHLTEAKNALK
+4738 
-4751 ADKSVLEQKRP
+4751 
-4762 GLNHVGVTEGKKPAS
+4762 
-4777 VTAYN
+4777 
-4782 NEMTKIHDELE
+4782 
-4793 AAKTE
+4793 
-4798 ADRVIHDDNATP
+4798 
-4810 AQVTAAIA
+4810 
-4818 KIDAVQPKLDN
+4818 
-4829 AISLLHDKENNSELV
+4829 
-4844 EAKRQ
+4844 
-4849 LDEATAE
+4849 
-4856 QDPTPGMTPATAD
+4856 
-4869 NYRAKKAA
+4869 
-4877 AEQVSAEAQSV
+4877 
-4888 IDNGDATAE
+4888 
-4897 EIRDEKT
+4897 
-4904 KVEEAL
+4904 
-4910 TQLTEAKNALKADK
+4910 
-4924 SVLEQKRPGLN
+4924 
-4935 HVGVTEGKKP
+4935 
-4945 ASVTAYNN
+4945 
-4953 EMAKIHDELEAA
+4953 
-4965 KTEADRVINDDNATP
+4965 
-4980 AQVTAA
+4980 
-4986 IAKIDAVQPKLEN
+4986 
-4999 AISLLHDKENNSELV
+4999 
-5014 EAKRQLDEAIAE
+5014 
-5026 QDPTLGMTPATADNY
+5026 
-5041 RAKKAAAER
+5041 
-5050 ISSEAQGVI
+5050 
-5059 NNGDAT
+5059 
-5065 AEEIRDEKAKV
+5065 
-5076 AEALTQLTEAKSA
+5076 
-5089 LKADKSVLEQKRP
+5089 
-5102 GLNHVGVTEGK
+5102 
-5113 QPASVTAYNNEMA
+5113 
-5126 KIHDELEA
+5126 
-5134 AKTEADRVIHD
+5134 
-5145 DNATPAQVTAAI
+5145 
-5157 AKIDA
+5157 
-5162 VQPKLDNAISLLHDK
+5162 
-5177 ENNSEL
+5177 
-5183 VKAKAKLDA
+5183 
-5192 ATSEEDPT
+5192 
-5200 PGMTPATA
+5200 
-5208 DNYRAKKVEAERI
+5208 
-5221 SAEAQ
+5221 
-5226 GVINNGDATAEEIRD
+5226 
-5241 EKAKVEE
+5241 
-5248 ALIHLT
+5248 
-5254 EAKNALKAD
+5254 
-5263 KSVLEQKRPGLN
+5263 
-5275 HVGVTEGK
+5275 
-5283 KPASVTAY
+5283 
-5291 NNEMTK
+5291 
-5297 IHDELEAAKTEA
+5297 
-5309 DRVIHDDNATP
+5309 
-5320 AQVTAA
+5320 
-5326 IAKIDAVQP
+5326 
-5335 KLDNAISLLHDKE
+5335 
-5348 NNSELVE
+5348 
-5355 AKRQLDEAT
+5355 
-5364 AEQDPTPGMTPA
+5364 
-5376 TADNYRAKKAAAEQV
+5376 
-5391 SAEAQSVIDNGDA
+5391 
-5404 TAEEIRDEKTK
+5404 
-5415 VEEALTQL
+5415 
-5423 TEAKN
+5423 
-5428 ALKADKSVLEQKR
+5428 
-5441 PGLNHVGVTEGK
+5441 
-5453 KPASVTA
+5453 
-5460 YNNEMA
+5460 
-5466 KIHDELEA
+5466 
-5474 AKTEADRVINDDNA
+5474 
-5488 TPAQVTAAIAKI
+5488 
-5500 DAVQP
+5500 
-5505 KLENAISLLHDK
+5505 
-5517 ENNSELV
+5517 
-5524 EAKRQLDEAIA
+5524 
-5535 EQDPTLGMTPATA
+5535 
-5548 DNYRAKKAA
+5548 
-5557 AERISSE
+5557 
-5564 AQGVI
+5564 
-5569 NNGDATAEEIRDEK
+5569 
-5583 AKVAE
+5583 
-5588 ALTQLTEA
+5588 
-5596 KSALKADKS
+5596 
-5605 VLEQKRPGL
+5605 
-5614 NHVGVT
+5614 
-5620 EGKQP
+5620 
-5625 ASVTAYNNEMAKI
+5625 
-5638 HDELEAAKTEADR
+5638 
-5651 VIHDDNATPAQVTAA
+5651 
-5666 IAKIDAVQPKL
+5666 
-5677 DNAISL
+5677 
-5683 LHDKENNSELVKAK
+5683 
-5697 AKLDAATSEED
+5697 
-5708 PTPGM
+5708 
-5713 TPATADNYRAK
+5713 
-5724 KAEAEQVSRDA
+5724 
-5735 QKVIENDDA
+5735 
-5744 TSGEIAQAIAKVNEA
+5744 
-5759 TVALKQ
+5759 
-5765 AKHDLIPDKTLL
+5765 
-5777 NNAKNNLETSINQV
+5777 
-5791 PETKNMTSDSVENYR
+5791 
-5806 NKLSQA
+5806 
-5812 KDTLANAQKVID
+5812 
-5824 NPTSTVDEIHKTIE
+5824 
-5838 NVKRAK
+5838 
-5844 DELEQAKHDLILDYD
+5844 
-5859 AVIKKIKQ
+5859 
-5867 QTDLTESQKDKLI
+5867 
-5880 EKTKASTTSDELEN
+5880 
-5894 IKHNTNLLNDAM
+5894 
-5906 KQLKENIAEKDK
+5906 
-5918 IKASINY
+5918 
-5925 TDGDK
+5925 
-5930 DKKDT
+5930 
-5935 YDDALKEAEKLINDA
+5935 
-5950 KNPIIDPSVINQ
+5950 
-5962 LKDKIIDAKN
+5962 
-5972 NLNGVE
+5972 
-5978 KLQNAKNNVKHI
+5978 
-5990 LESLEHL
+5990 
-5997 NHAQKDAFNNM
+5997 
-6008 IDNENS
+6008 
-6014 RDNLDTIINKAKE
+6014 
-6027 VDKAMKHLIDEIAD
+6027 
-6041 NLDIKHSVN
+6041 
-6050 YSEASPDKKSV
+6050 
-6061 YDELVKK
+6061 
-6068 AEDLIN
+6068 
-6074 KGIGTNAS
+6074 
-6082 LEEINK
+6082 
-6088 LIQDIKKA
+6088 
-6096 KHDLDGKH
+6096 
-6104 QVELAKQKALEE
+6104 
-6116 LENEVN
+6116 
-6122 RLKDEIDN
+6122 
-6130 NPNLSK
+6130 
-6136 EDKEKLKS
+6136 
-6144 KLERLLEGA
+6144 
-6153 KGQINNATT
+6153 
-6162 LTDLIKIKDNIQKE
+6162 
-6176 IDKLKALIDAK
+6176 
-6187 ILAKQEII
+6187 
-6195 DFANKKRQE
+6195 
-6204 ILNNSNLTSAQK
+6204 
-6216 QKALAEIDKA
+6216 
-6226 LQKALKNI
+6226 
-6234 NNANDI
+6234 
-6240 NEINHKLKEGKD
+6240 
-6252 NIAKIVAKEI
+6252 
-6262 TNALIDNKIKEIKA
+6262 
-6276 RKDLTDEQKAKLI
+6276 
-6289 DYLEKLRHDTLK
+6289 
-6301 EIDKSHIDDI
+6301 
-6311 GSIIQKLINKLN
+6311 
-6323 MFDIDKIENILSHNN
+6323 
-6338 KDNNQNQ
+6338 
-6345 SNVNTDGIKSN
+6345 
-6356 NSHLSKLHR
+6356 
-6365 LPDTGSEGTSIQ
+6365 
-6377 LEIEL
+6377 
-6382 MTLLVGLGLV
+6382 
-6392 LKNRRKKQKNNKNKR
+6392 

>member
-1 MNYREKLQKF
+1 MDYREKLQKF

-47 VIQAKARGQEQTSNE
+47 VIQAKAKAQEQTLNE
-62 TSNKQVQSSTEPK
+62 TSNNQVQPNTEPK
-75 ASPVSESQKANNETL
+75 SSLVSESRNENNKTL
-90 NKVQTT
+90 NQVQTV
-96 DTLTNSLTSFS
+96 DTLKNNLTSFS

-114 TSHTTTDLK
+114 TSHTTTDFK
-123 ENNEVQPQKNK
+123 KNNEAKPQLNK
-134 SDDNS
+134 LDDINVT
-139 LAEVNEGHSPRDNR
+139 EVNEEHSRHDNHNH

-160 ASDDTLVSSTLTTID
+160 ASDDTLVSSTSTTID

-180 AAYDRSYAE
+180 VAYDRAYEE

-194 REQSDNKKVAKIK
+194 REQADTTKVAKIK

-240 LIGSLPQRQVSTIST
+240 LIGSLPQRQASTIST

-338 KSAPYYATRS
+338 KSAPYYTTRS

-403 PVRFTTTDVN
+403 PVRFTVTDVN
-413 GHETSSSGTGDGRDQ
+413 GRETASSGAGDGRDQ
-428 ALSRMWD
+428 SLSRMWD

-474 GNENQPFTFFER
+474 GNENQPLTFFER

-504 TGQVDHNQG
+504 TAQVDHNQG

-563 LEPLEQYNDRKT
+563 LEPLDQYNDRKT
-575 KIVDV
+575 RIVDV

-606 LDGDFATHEYAE
+606 LDSDFATHEYAE

-742 NTVTNGNSKDYH
+742 NTVTNGNNKDYH

-768 VWEISGYPPSLRIED
+768 VWEISGYPPSLQIED

-935 TPPTFGDV
+935 TSPTFGDV

-972 DASITENSGLQ
+972 DASITGNSGLQ
-983 AVFNRDTSGDAGTLV
+983 AVFNRDTSGDTGTLV
-998 ITGTISKN
+998 ITGTISNN

-1018 THDRAGNNTNV
+1018 AHDRAGNNTNV

-1044 VQLFSQQELKTVG
+1044 VQLFSQQELKTVV

-1115 VITYRPQ
+1115 VITYKPQ

-1179 PSAQAMSRLNA
+1179 PSAQAMSLLNA

-1195 NVDALNAYN
+1195 NVDASNAYN
-1204 HSSERLTIKVN
+1204 HGSERLTIKVN

-1234 NLSNDEITQVR
+1234 NLSNDEITQVK

-1268 PLSNHPSR
+1268 PLSNNPSR

-1317 LNGRSTDGGF
+1317 IDGRDTDGGF

-1337 YRYDATIGRRITGND
+1337 YRYDATTGRRITGND

-1369 IEGQEKILAESGSAR
+1369 IEGQEKMLAESGSAR

-1464 QNGTDNGIMGAVD
+1464 QNGTGNGIMGAVD

-1555 DSQIP
+1555 DSQIT

-1655 NYVTEGS
+1655 NYVTDGS

-1706 IRGIELFTVQGQPFP
+1706 VRGIELFTVQGQPFP

-1757 TVGVPQILRANILFD
+1757 TVGVPQVLRANILFD

-1815 AFVEGIANY
+1815 ALVEGIANY

-1895 NNVPHNAQVKL
+1895 NNVPNNAQVKL
-1906 YTEDGREMSNTTMTR
+1906 YTEDGREISNTTMTR

-1948 DHVTITEQ
+1948 DHLTITEQ

-2028 NTIGTTTKRAIVTLS
+2028 NTIGTTTQRAIVTLS

-2062 KAPQRDVVGHALTYG
+2062 KAPQRDVFGHALTYG

-2101 NAPSNNIAGVQSL
+2101 NTPNNNIAGVQNL
-2114 TAEVRYNGINHVYNV
+2114 TAEVWYNGINNVYNV
-2129 PVKVYEYKYKFKKS
+2129 SVKVYEYKYKFKKS

-2149 GTSFEGNGNINN
+2149 GTSFEGNGDINN
-2161 YVALENANGLP
+2161 YVVLENANGLP
-2172 TDGFHFVWTQNTTA
+2172 TDGFHLVWTQNTTA
-2186 SHSDQ
+2186 SHNEQ

-2210 LDNQNHVFFTSDPA
+2210 LDNQNHVFFTSDSA

-2251 VGKNLGVNAGNIIV
+2251 AGKNLGVNAGNIIV

-2301 LSVSPDGNEIIYD
+2301 LSVSSDGSEIIYD
-2314 KMSVPNDTLIN
+2314 KMLVPNDTLIN

-2367 IPNNANASTTKNPT
+2367 IPNNANTSTTKNPT
-2381 DKVKISYVEKIG
+2381 DKVKISYVEKMG
-2393 NSTEQSR
+2393 NSAEQSR
-2400 ELIVTKNNQN
+2400 ELIITKNNQN

-2418 DYVTLDSRT
+2418 DYVTFDSRT

-2439 HVLINTESIAGSD
+2439 HVLINTESIAGND
-2452 DNFSHNTVGIVGPE
+2452 DNFSHNTVGVVGPE

-2475 VKEPGERVSNEELNN
+2475 VKEPGERVSNEELNS

-2565 SSVNAYNNEM
+2565 SSVSAYNNEM

-2614 LKIQHAI
+2614 AKIQHAI

-2638 QLDEATAE
+2638 QLD
-2646 QDPTPGMTPATAD
+2646 
-2659 NYRAKKAEAER
+2659 
-2670 ISSEAQKVIDNGD
+2670 V
-2683 ATVEE
+2683 
-2688 IRNEKVKVEEALT
+2688 
-2701 QLTEAKNA
+2701 
-2709 LKADKSVLEQ
+2709 
-2719 KRPGLNHVGVTEG
+2719 
-2732 KKPASVTAYNNEMTK
+2732 
-2747 IHDELEAAKTE
+2747 
-2758 ADRVIHDDNATPAQ
+2758 
-2772 VTAAIAKI
+2772 
-2780 DAVQPK
+2780 
-2786 LNNAISLLHD
+2786 
-2796 KENNSELVKAK
+2796 
-2807 AKLDAATSEEDP
+2807 
-2819 TPGMTPATADNYR
+2819 
-2832 AKKVE
+2832 
-2837 AKRIS
+2837 
-2842 AEAQSVIDNGDA
+2842 
-2854 TAEEIRDE
+2854 
-2862 KAKVEE
+2862 
-2868 ALTQLT
+2868 
-2874 EAKNALK
+2874 
-2881 ADKSVLEQ
+2881 
-2889 KRPGLNHVGVT
+2889 
-2900 EGKKPASVT
+2900 
-2909 AYNNE
+2909 
-2914 MTKIHD
+2914 
-2920 ELEAAKTEADR
+2920 
-2931 VIHDDNATPAQVT
+2931 
-2944 AAIAKI
+2944 
-2950 DAVQPKLDN
+2950 
-2959 AISLLHDKEN
+2959 
-2969 NSELVEAKRQLDE
+2969 

-3001 RAKKAAAEQ
+3001 RAKKAEAERI
-3010 VSAEAQSVIDNGD
+3010 SAEAQGVINNGD
-3023 ATAEEIRDEK
+3023 ATVEEIRDEK

-3086 KIHDELEAA
+3086 KIHDELETA

-3103 HDDNATPAQVTAA
+3103 NDDNATPTQVTAA

-3137 ENNSELVEAKRQ
+3137 ENNGELVEAKR
-3149 LDEAITEQD
+3149 
-3158 PTPGM
+3158 
-3163 TQATTDNYRAKKAE
+3163 R
-3177 AERISSEAQG
+3177 
-3187 VINNGDATAEE
+3187 
-3198 IRDEKAKVEEAL
+3198 
-3210 IHLTEAKNALKADK
+3210 
-3224 SVLEQKRPGLN
+3224 
-3235 HVGVTEG
+3235 
-3242 KQPASVT
+3242 
-3249 AYNNEMAKIHDELE
+3249 
-3263 AAKTE
+3263 
-3268 ADRVIH
+3268 
-3274 DDNAT
+3274 
-3279 PAQVTAVI
+3279 
-3287 AKIDAVQPK
+3287 
-3296 LDNAISLLHDKE
+3296 
-3308 NNSELVEAKRQLDE
+3308 
-3322 AIAEQDP
+3322 
-3329 TPGMT
+3329 
-3334 QATADNY
+3334 
-3341 RAKKAEA
+3341 
-3348 ERISSEA
+3348 
-3355 QGVINN
+3355 
-3361 GDATAEEIRDEK
+3361 
-3373 AKVEEALTQ
+3373 
-3382 LTEAKNALKA
+3382 
-3392 DKSVLEQKR
+3392 
-3401 PVLNHVGVTEGKQPA
+3401 
-3416 SVTTYNNEM
+3416 
-3425 AKIHD
+3425 
-3430 ELEAAKTEADRVIH
+3430 
-3444 DDNATPAQVTAAIAK
+3444 
-3459 IDAVQPKLDNA
+3459 
-3470 ISLLHDK
+3470 
-3477 ENNSELVKAKTKL
+3477 
-3490 DAATSEEDP
+3490 
-3499 TPGMTPTT
+3499 
-3507 TDNYRAKKAEAERIS
+3507 
-3522 SEAQSV
+3522 
-3528 IDNGDATAEE
+3528 
-3538 IRDEKAKV
+3538 
-3546 EEALT
+3546 
-3551 QLTEAKNALK
+3551 
-3561 ADKSVLEQKRP
+3561 
-3572 GLNHVGV
+3572 
-3579 TEGKQPASVTAYN
+3579 
-3592 NEMAKIHDEL
+3592 
-3602 EAAKTEADR
+3602 
-3611 VINDD
+3611 
-3616 NATPAQVT
+3616 
-3624 AAIAKIDVV
+3624 
-3633 QPKLDNAISLLHD
+3633 
-3646 KENNSEL
+3646 
-3653 VKAKAKLDAAIGEED
+3653 
-3668 PTPGMTQATAD
+3668 
-3679 NYRAKKVE
+3679 
-3687 AERISVE
+3687 
-3694 AQSVID
+3694 
-3700 NGDATAEE
+3700 
-3708 IRDEKVK
+3708 
-3715 VEKALTALNQAK
+3715 
-3727 DDLRADKTELQHKLP
+3727 
-3742 ELDQR
+3742 
-3747 GITEGKKPASITA
+3747 
-3760 YNEALGRIQSEIE
+3760 
-3773 EAKTK
+3773 
-3778 AQEVL
+3778 
-3783 NKEKATPAEVKE
+3783 
-3795 ALDKVK
+3795 
-3801 AVLPKLTEAISLLH
+3801 
-3815 DKENNSE
+3815 
-3822 LVEAKRQ
+3822 
-3829 LDEAIAEQDPTPGMT
+3829 
-3844 QATADNYRAKKAEAE
+3844 
-3859 RISAEAQGV
+3859 
-3868 INNGDA
+3868 
-3874 TAEEIRDEKA
+3874 
-3884 KVEEA
+3884 
-3889 LTHLTEAKNALK
+3889 
-3901 ADKSV
+3901 
-3906 LEQKRP
+3906 
-3912 GLNHVGVTEGKKP
+3912 
-3925 ASVTAYNNEMSKI
+3925 
-3938 HDELEAAKTESDR
+3938 
-3951 VINDDNATPA
+3951 
-3961 QVTAA
+3961 
-3966 IAKIDAVQPK
+3966 
-3976 LDNAISL
+3976 
-3983 LHDKENNS
+3983 
-3991 ELVEA
+3991 
-3996 KRQLDEAT
+3996 LDEAT

-4014 EATANNYKTKKAEAE
+4014 EATANNYK
-4029 RISAEAQG
+4029 
-4037 VINNGDATA
+4037 
-4046 EEIRDEKAKVE
+4046 
-4057 EALTQLT
+4057 
-4064 EAKNALKAD
+4064 
-4073 KSVLEQKRPGLNHV
+4073 
-4087 GVTEGKK
+4087 
-4094 PASVT
+4094 
-4099 AYNNEMSKIHDELEA
+4099 
-4114 AKTEADRVIHDDN
+4114 
-4127 ATPAQVTAVI
+4127 
-4137 AKIDAVQPKLD
+4137 
-4148 NAISLLHDKENNS
+4148 
-4161 ELVEAKRQLD
+4161 
-4171 EAIAEQDPT
+4171 
-4180 PGMTQATADNYR
+4180 
-4192 AKKAEAERISS
+4192 
-4203 EAQGVIN
+4203 
-4210 NGDATAEEIRDEKA
+4210 
-4224 KVEEALTQLTEAKN
+4224 
-4238 ALKADKS
+4238 
-4245 VLEQKRP
+4245 
-4252 GLNHVGVT
+4252 
-4260 EGKQPASVTT
+4260 
-4270 YNNEMA
+4270 
-4276 KIHDELEAAKT
+4276 
-4287 EADRVIHDDNAT
+4287 
-4299 PAQVTAAIAKIDA
+4299 
-4312 VQPKLDNAISLLH
+4312 
-4325 DKENNSELV
+4325 
-4334 KAKTKLDA
+4334 
-4342 AIGEEDP
+4342 
-4349 TPGMTPATADNY
+4349 
-4361 RAKKVETER
+4361 
-4370 ISAEAQSVI
+4370 
-4379 DNGDATAEEI
+4379 
-4389 RDEKVKV
+4389 
-4396 EKALTALNQA
+4396 
-4406 KDDLRADKT
+4406 
-4415 ELQHKLPELDQ
+4415 
-4426 RGITEGKKPASI
+4426 
-4438 TAYNEALG
+4438 
-4446 RIQSEIEEAKTK
+4446 
-4458 AQEVLNKEKATP
+4458 
-4470 AEVKEALDKVKAV
+4470 
-4483 LPKLTEAISL
+4483 
-4493 LHDKENNSELVE
+4493 
-4505 AKRQLD
+4505 
-4511 EAIAEQD
+4511 
-4518 PTPGMTQATADN
+4518 
-4530 YRAKKAEAERI
+4530 
-4541 SAEAQGVIN
+4541 
-4550 NGDATA
+4550 
-4556 EEIRDEKVKV
+4556 
-4566 EEALTQLTEAK
+4566 
-4577 NALKAD
+4577 
-4583 KSVLEQKRPGLNHV
+4583 
-4597 GVTEGKKPASVT
+4597 
-4609 AYNNEMTKIH
+4609 
-4619 DELEAAKTEAD
+4619 
-4630 RVIHDDNATPAQV
+4630 
-4643 TAAIAKIDAVQ
+4643 
-4654 PKLDNAIS
+4654 
-4662 LLHDKENNS
+4662 
-4671 ELVKAK
+4671 
-4677 TKLDAAIGEED
+4677 
-4688 PTPGMTPATADNY
+4688 
-4701 RAKKVEAERISAE
+4701 
-4714 AQGVINNG
+4714 
-4722 DATAEEIRDE
+4722 
-4732 KAKVEE
+4732 
-4738 ALIHLTEAKNALK
+4738 
-4751 ADKSVLEQKRP
+4751 
-4762 GLNHVGVTEGKKPAS
+4762 
-4777 VTAYN
+4777 
-4782 NEMTKIHDELE
+4782 
-4793 AAKTE
+4793 
-4798 ADRVIHDDNATP
+4798 
-4810 AQVTAAIA
+4810 
-4818 KIDAVQPKLDN
+4818 
-4829 AISLLHDKENNSELV
+4829 
-4844 EAKRQ
+4844 
-4849 LDEATAE
+4849 
-4856 QDPTPGMTPATAD
+4856 
-4869 NYRAKKAA
+4869 
-4877 AEQVSAEAQSV
+4877 
-4888 IDNGDATAE
+4888 
-4897 EIRDEKT
+4897 
-4904 KVEEAL
+4904 
-4910 TQLTEAKNALKADK
+4910 
-4924 SVLEQKRPGLN
+4924 
-4935 HVGVTEGKKP
+4935 
-4945 ASVTAYNN
+4945 
-4953 EMAKIHDELEAA
+4953 
-4965 KTEADRVINDDNATP
+4965 
-4980 AQVTAA
+4980 
-4986 IAKIDAVQPKLEN
+4986 
-4999 AISLLHDKENNSELV
+4999 
-5014 EAKRQLDEAIAE
+5014 
-5026 QDPTLGMTPATADNY
+5026 
-5041 RAKKAAAER
+5041 
-5050 ISSEAQGVI
+5050 
-5059 NNGDAT
+5059 
-5065 AEEIRDEKAKV
+5065 
-5076 AEALTQLTEAKSA
+5076 
-5089 LKADKSVLEQKRP
+5089 
-5102 GLNHVGVTEGK
+5102 
-5113 QPASVTAYNNEMA
+5113 
-5126 KIHDELEA
+5126 
-5134 AKTEADRVIHD
+5134 
-5145 DNATPAQVTAAI
+5145 
-5157 AKIDA
+5157 
-5162 VQPKLDNAISLLHDK
+5162 
-5177 ENNSEL
+5177 
-5183 VKAKAKLDA
+5183 
-5192 ATSEEDPT
+5192 
-5200 PGMTPATA
+5200 
-5208 DNYRAKKVEAERI
+5208 
-5221 SAEAQ
+5221 
-5226 GVINNGDATAEEIRD
+5226 
-5241 EKAKVEE
+5241 
-5248 ALIHLT
+5248 
-5254 EAKNALKAD
+5254 
-5263 KSVLEQKRPGLN
+5263 
-5275 HVGVTEGK
+5275 
-5283 KPASVTAY
+5283 
-5291 NNEMTK
+5291 
-5297 IHDELEAAKTEA
+5297 
-5309 DRVIHDDNATP
+5309 
-5320 AQVTAA
+5320 
-5326 IAKIDAVQP
+5326 
-5335 KLDNAISLLHDKE
+5335 
-5348 NNSELVE
+5348 
-5355 AKRQLDEAT
+5355 
-5364 AEQDPTPGMTPA
+5364 
-5376 TADNYRAKKAAAEQV
+5376 
-5391 SAEAQSVIDNGDA
+5391 
-5404 TAEEIRDEKTK
+5404 
-5415 VEEALTQL
+5415 
-5423 TEAKN
+5423 
-5428 ALKADKSVLEQKR
+5428 
-5441 PGLNHVGVTEGK
+5441 
-5453 KPASVTA
+5453 
-5460 YNNEMA
+5460 
-5466 KIHDELEA
+5466 
-5474 AKTEADRVINDDNA
+5474 
-5488 TPAQVTAAIAKI
+5488 
-5500 DAVQP
+5500 
-5505 KLENAISLLHDK
+5505 
-5517 ENNSELV
+5517 
-5524 EAKRQLDEAIA
+5524 
-5535 EQDPTLGMTPATA
+5535 
-5548 DNYRAKKAA
+5548 
-5557 AERISSE
+5557 
-5564 AQGVI
+5564 
-5569 NNGDATAEEIRDEK
+5569 
-5583 AKVAE
+5583 
-5588 ALTQLTEA
+5588 
-5596 KSALKADKS
+5596 
-5605 VLEQKRPGL
+5605 
-5614 NHVGVT
+5614 
-5620 EGKQP
+5620 
-5625 ASVTAYNNEMAKI
+5625 
-5638 HDELEAAKTEADR
+5638 
-5651 VIHDDNATPAQVTAA
+5651 
-5666 IAKIDAVQPKL
+5666 
-5677 DNAISL
+5677 
-5683 LHDKENNSELVKAK
+5683 
-5697 AKLDAATSEED
+5697 
-5708 PTPGM
+5708 
-5713 TPATADNYRAK
+5713 AK
-5724 KAEAEQVSRDA
+5724 KAEAEQISRDA

-5744 TSGEIAQAIAKVNEA
+5744 TSEEISQAIAKVNEA

-5765 AKHDLIPDKTLL
+5765 AKHDLVPDKTLL
-5777 NNAKNNLETSINQV
+5777 NNAKNNLETSINQI

-5806 NKLSQA
+5806 NKLNQA

-5824 NPTSTVDEIHKTIE
+5824 DPTSTVDEINKTIE

-5867 QTDLTESQKDKLI
+5867 QTDLTDAQKDKLI
-5880 EKTKASTTSDELEN
+5880 EKTKASTTSDELKN
-5894 IKHNTNLLNDAM
+5894 IKHNTDLLNDAM

-5918 IKASINY
+5918 VKASINY

-5930 DKKDT
+5930 DKKDA
-5935 YDDALKEAEKLINDA
+5935 YDHALKEAEKLIHDA

-5962 LKDKIIDAKN
+5962 LKDKIMDAKN
-5972 NLNGVE
+5972 NLNGAE

-5997 NHAQKDAFNNM
+5997 NNAQKDAFNNM

-6014 RDNLDTIINKAKE
+6014 RGNLDTIINKAKE
-6027 VDKAMKHLIDEIAD
+6027 VDKAMKRLIDEIAD

-6050 YSEASPDKKSV
+6050 YSEASPDKKSA

-6068 AEDLIN
+6068 TEDLIN

-6144 KLERLLEGA
+6144 KLERLLEDA

-6162 LTDLIKIKDNIQKE
+6162 LTDLNKIKDNIQKE
-6176 IDKLKALIDAK
+6176 IDKVKALIDAK

-6234 NNANDI
+6234 DNANDI

-6289 DYLEKLRHDTLK
+6289 DYLEKLRRDTLK

-6311 GSIIQKLINKLN
+6311 GSIIHQLMNKLN
-6323 MFDIDKIENILSHNN
+6323 MLDIDKIENILSHSN

>member
-47 VIQAKARGQEQTSNE
+47 VIQAKARDQEQTSNE
-62 TSNKQVQSSTEPK
+62 TSNKQVQSNTEPK
-75 ASPVSESQKANNETL
+75 ASPVSESQKGNNETL

-96 DTLTNSLTSFS
+96 DTLTNDLTSFS

-123 ENNEVQPQKNK
+123 ENNEAKSQLNK
-134 SDDNS
+134 LDDINVT
-139 LAEVNEGHSPRDNR
+139 EVNEGHNHDNRNR

-160 ASDDTLVSSTLTTID
+160 ASDDTLVSSTSTTID
-175 ADKLQ
+175 GDKLQ

-189 YRKID
+189 YQKID
-194 REQSDNKKVAKIK
+194 REQSDNKKVAQIK
-207 ATFDKVNDFFSTNDN
+207 STFNKVNHFFSENN
-222 TNQALINE
+222 NSNQTLINE
-230 LYKEIEQANA
+230 LYKELEQANA
-240 LIGSLPQRQVSTIST
+240 LIESLPQRQVRTIST

-338 KSAPYYATRS
+338 KSAPYYTTRS

-403 PVRFTTTDVN
+403 PVRFTVTDVN
-413 GHETSSSGTGDGRDQ
+413 GRETASSGAGDGRDQ
-428 ALSRMWD
+428 SLSRMWD

-474 GNENQPFTFFER
+474 GNENQPLTFFER

-504 TGQVDHNQG
+504 TAQVDHNQG

-606 LDGDFATHEYAE
+606 LDSDFATHEYAE
-618 DVSSYLSNPSDHVM
+618 DVASYLSNPSDHVM

-710 FYSDNAPDNK
+710 FYSDNATDNK

-742 NTVTNGNSKDYH
+742 NTVTNGNNKDYH

-768 VWEISGYPPSLRIED
+768 VWEISGYPPSLQIED

-835 AQLGQKGGKKPTITV
+835 TQLGQKGGKKPTITV

-935 TPPTFGDV
+935 TPPTFSNV

-972 DASITENSGLQ
+972 DASITGNSGLQ
-983 AVFNRDTSGDAGTLV
+983 AVFNRDASGDAGTLV
-998 ITGTISKN
+998 ITGTISN
-1006 ATWNSDILVQPV
+1006 DVTWNSDILVQPV
-1018 THDRAGNNTNV
+1018 AHDRAGNTTNV

-1044 VQLFSQQELKTVG
+1044 VQLFSQQELKTVV

-1086 TLNPYMVGNDGRVV
+1086 TFNPYMVDNDGRVV
-1100 LTFKDGSTRIIDPTQ
+1100 LTFKDGSTRIIDPAQ

-1168 NAFTT
+1168 NSFTT

-1179 PSAQAMSRLNA
+1179 PSPQAISRLNA
-1190 GVYTY
+1190 GIYTY

-1245 NAFKAA
+1245 NAFKDA

-1317 LNGRSTDGGF
+1317 LNGRGTDGGF

-1337 YRYDATIGRRITGND
+1337 YRYDATTGRRITGND

-1397 YSDGEHPFTY
+1397 YSDEEHPFTY

-1437 SSNSTVMSGDIP
+1437 SSNSTVISGDIP
-1449 AMNGAAGFHLDKVLK
+1449 AMNGAAGFHLDKILK
-1464 QNGTDNGIMGAVD
+1464 QNGTDNGIMGAID

-1523 NYNDHVVFSGET
+1523 DYNDHVVFSGET

-1655 NYVTEGS
+1655 NYVTDGS

-1778 EKEAHYRVVKAKPK
+1778 EKEAHYKVVKAKPK

-1800 GNFLSANEGSSSNVG
+1800 GNFLSSNEGLSSNVG
-1815 AFVEGIANY
+1815 SFVEGIANY

-1834 PGSGRP
+1834 PGSGQP
-1840 LSNSPGVFTETINV
+1840 LSNSPGIFTETINV

-1875 SIDALSTK
+1875 SIDTISTK
-1883 YKADLSGQSIKV
+1883 YKAELSGQSIKV
-1895 NNVPHNAQVKL
+1895 NNIPNNAHVKL
-1906 YTEDGREMSNTTMTR
+1906 YTEDGREISNTTMTR

-1948 DHVTITEQ
+1948 DHLTITEQ

-2003 NPRTYIKSNSDI
+2003 NPRTYINSNSDI

-2062 KAPQRDVVGHALTYG
+2062 KAPQHDVVGHALTYG

-2101 NAPSNNIAGVQSL
+2101 NAPNNNIAGVQSL

-2161 YVALENANGLP
+2161 YVVLENANGLP
-2172 TDGFHFVWTQNTTA
+2172 TDGFHFVWDQNTTA
-2186 SHSDQ
+2186 SHNEQ
-2191 WSNLAHPNQAFKKE
+2191 WSNLVHPTQAFKKE

-2210 LDNQNHVFFTSDPA
+2210 LDNQNHVFFTSDTA
-2224 IFKVTNAVPNPA
+2224 IFKVTNAAPNPA

-2251 VGKNLGVNAGNIIV
+2251 VGKNLGVNVENIIV

-2289 WAKASD
+2289 WTKASD

-2301 LSVSPDGNEIIYD
+2301 LSVSPDGSEIIYD

-2353 NTTFVF
+2353 NTTFAF

-2381 DKVKISYVEKIG
+2381 DKVKISYVEKMG

-2410 QWSMNNQL
+2410 QWSINNQL

-2439 HVLINTESIAGSD
+2439 HVLINTESIAGND
-2452 DNFSHNTVGIVGPE
+2452 DNFSHNTVGVVGPD
-2466 HHDVIIHEI
+2466 HHDVVIHEI
-2475 VKEPGERVSNEELNN
+2475 VKEPSERVSNEELNN
-2490 AINVDNKDHANVNE
+2490 AISVDNKDHANVNE

-2546 IRNALPKLNAQGDT
+2546 IRNALPKLDAQGDT

-2565 SSVNAYNNEM
+2565 SSVSAYNNEM
-2575 QHLHDEIEAVRRK
+2575 QHLHDEIEAVRRR

-2605 ATNNINDVS
+2605 VTNNINDVS

-2646 QDPTPGMTPATAD
+2646 QDPTPGMTQVTSD

-2670 ISSEAQKVIDNGD
+2670 ISSEAQGVIN
-2683 ATVEE
+2683 
-2688 IRNEKVKVEEALT
+2688 
-2701 QLTEAKNA
+2701 
-2709 LKADKSVLEQ
+2709 
-2719 KRPGLNHVGVTEG
+2719 
-2732 KKPASVTAYNNEMTK
+2732 
-2747 IHDELEAAKTE
+2747 
-2758 ADRVIHDDNATPAQ
+2758 
-2772 VTAAIAKI
+2772 
-2780 DAVQPK
+2780 
-2786 LNNAISLLHD
+2786 
-2796 KENNSELVKAK
+2796 
-2807 AKLDAATSEEDP
+2807 
-2819 TPGMTPATADNYR
+2819 
-2832 AKKVE
+2832 
-2837 AKRIS
+2837 
-2842 AEAQSVIDNGDA
+2842 NGDA

-2959 AISLLHDKEN
+2959 AISLLQDKEN
-2969 NSELVEAKRQLDE
+2969 NSELVKAKAKLDA
-2982 ATAEQDPTPGMTQA
+2982 ATSEEDPTPGMTPT

-3001 RAKKAAAEQ
+3001 RAKKAEAERI
-3010 VSAEAQSVIDNGD
+3010 SAEAQKVIDNGD
-3023 ATAEEIRDEK
+3023 ATVEEIRNEK

-3073 KPASVTAYNNEMA
+3073 KPASVTAYNNEMI
-3086 KIHDELEAA
+3086 KIHDELETA

-3103 HDDNATPAQVTAA
+3103 NDDNATPAQVTAA

-3131 SLLHDK
+3131 SLL
-3137 ENNSELVEAKRQ
+3137 Q
-3149 LDEAITEQD
+3149 
-3158 PTPGM
+3158 
-3163 TQATTDNYRAKKAE
+3163 
-3177 AERISSEAQG
+3177 
-3187 VINNGDATAEE
+3187 
-3198 IRDEKAKVEEAL
+3198 
-3210 IHLTEAKNALKADK
+3210 
-3224 SVLEQKRPGLN
+3224 
-3235 HVGVTEG
+3235 
-3242 KQPASVT
+3242 
-3249 AYNNEMAKIHDELE
+3249 
-3263 AAKTE
+3263 
-3268 ADRVIH
+3268 
-3274 DDNAT
+3274 
-3279 PAQVTAVI
+3279 
-3287 AKIDAVQPK
+3287 
-3296 LDNAISLLHDKE
+3296 
-3308 NNSELVEAKRQLDE
+3308 
-3322 AIAEQDP
+3322 
-3329 TPGMT
+3329 
-3334 QATADNY
+3334 
-3341 RAKKAEA
+3341 
-3348 ERISSEA
+3348 
-3355 QGVINN
+3355 
-3361 GDATAEEIRDEK
+3361 
-3373 AKVEEALTQ
+3373 
-3382 LTEAKNALKA
+3382 
-3392 DKSVLEQKR
+3392 
-3401 PVLNHVGVTEGKQPA
+3401 
-3416 SVTTYNNEM
+3416 
-3425 AKIHD
+3425 
-3430 ELEAAKTEADRVIH
+3430 
-3444 DDNATPAQVTAAIAK
+3444 
-3459 IDAVQPKLDNA
+3459 
-3470 ISLLHDK
+3470 
-3477 ENNSELVKAKTKL
+3477 
-3490 DAATSEEDP
+3490 
-3499 TPGMTPTT
+3499 
-3507 TDNYRAKKAEAERIS
+3507 
-3522 SEAQSV
+3522 
-3528 IDNGDATAEE
+3528 
-3538 IRDEKAKV
+3538 
-3546 EEALT
+3546 
-3551 QLTEAKNALK
+3551 
-3561 ADKSVLEQKRP
+3561 
-3572 GLNHVGV
+3572 
-3579 TEGKQPASVTAYN
+3579 
-3592 NEMAKIHDEL
+3592 
-3602 EAAKTEADR
+3602 
-3611 VINDD
+3611 
-3616 NATPAQVT
+3616 
-3624 AAIAKIDVV
+3624 
-3633 QPKLDNAISLLHD
+3633 D

-3653 VKAKAKLDAAIGEED
+3653 VKAKAKLDAATSEE
-3668 PTPGMTQATAD
+3668 
-3679 NYRAKKVE
+3679 
-3687 AERISVE
+3687 
-3694 AQSVID
+3694 
-3700 NGDATAEE
+3700 
-3708 IRDEKVK
+3708 
-3715 VEKALTALNQAK
+3715 
-3727 DDLRADKTELQHKLP
+3727 
-3742 ELDQR
+3742 
-3747 GITEGKKPASITA
+3747 
-3760 YNEALGRIQSEIE
+3760 
-3773 EAKTK
+3773 
-3778 AQEVL
+3778 
-3783 NKEKATPAEVKE
+3783 
-3795 ALDKVK
+3795 
-3801 AVLPKLTEAISLLH
+3801 
-3815 DKENNSE
+3815 
-3822 LVEAKRQ
+3822 
-3829 LDEAIAEQDPTPGMT
+3829 DPTPGMT

-3874 TAEEIRDEKA
+3874 TAEEIR
-3884 KVEEA
+3884 
-3889 LTHLTEAKNALK
+3889 N
-3901 ADKSV
+3901 
-3906 LEQKRP
+3906 
-3912 GLNHVGVTEGKKP
+3912 
-3925 ASVTAYNNEMSKI
+3925 
-3938 HDELEAAKTESDR
+3938 
-3951 VINDDNATPA
+3951 
-3961 QVTAA
+3961 
-3966 IAKIDAVQPK
+3966 
-3976 LDNAISL
+3976 
-3983 LHDKENNS
+3983 
-3991 ELVEA
+3991 
-3996 KRQLDEAT
+3996 
-4004 AEQDPTPGMT
+4004 
-4014 EATANNYKTKKAEAE
+4014 
-4029 RISAEAQG
+4029 
-4037 VINNGDATA
+4037 
-4046 EEIRDEKAKVE
+4046 EKAKVE

-4099 AYNNEMSKIHDELEA
+4099 AYN
-4114 AKTEADRVIHDDN
+4114 
-4127 ATPAQVTAVI
+4127 
-4137 AKIDAVQPKLD
+4137 
-4148 NAISLLHDKENNS
+4148 
-4161 ELVEAKRQLD
+4161 
-4171 EAIAEQDPT
+4171 
-4180 PGMTQATADNYR
+4180 
-4192 AKKAEAERISS
+4192 
-4203 EAQGVIN
+4203 
-4210 NGDATAEEIRDEKA
+4210 
-4224 KVEEALTQLTEAKN
+4224 
-4238 ALKADKS
+4238 
-4245 VLEQKRP
+4245 
-4252 GLNHVGVT
+4252 
-4260 EGKQPASVTT
+4260 
-4270 YNNEMA
+4270 
-4276 KIHDELEAAKT
+4276 
-4287 EADRVIHDDNAT
+4287 
-4299 PAQVTAAIAKIDA
+4299 
-4312 VQPKLDNAISLLH
+4312 
-4325 DKENNSELV
+4325 
-4334 KAKTKLDA
+4334 
-4342 AIGEEDP
+4342 
-4349 TPGMTPATADNY
+4349 
-4361 RAKKVETER
+4361 
-4370 ISAEAQSVI
+4370 
-4379 DNGDATAEEI
+4379 
-4389 RDEKVKV
+4389 
-4396 EKALTALNQA
+4396 
-4406 KDDLRADKT
+4406 
-4415 ELQHKLPELDQ
+4415 
-4426 RGITEGKKPASI
+4426 
-4438 TAYNEALG
+4438 
-4446 RIQSEIEEAKTK
+4446 
-4458 AQEVLNKEKATP
+4458 
-4470 AEVKEALDKVKAV
+4470 
-4483 LPKLTEAISL
+4483 
-4493 LHDKENNSELVE
+4493 
-4505 AKRQLD
+4505 
-4511 EAIAEQD
+4511 
-4518 PTPGMTQATADN
+4518 
-4530 YRAKKAEAERI
+4530 
-4541 SAEAQGVIN
+4541 
-4550 NGDATA
+4550 
-4556 EEIRDEKVKV
+4556 
-4566 EEALTQLTEAK
+4566 
-4577 NALKAD
+4577 
-4583 KSVLEQKRPGLNHV
+4583 
-4597 GVTEGKKPASVT
+4597 
-4609 AYNNEMTKIH
+4609 
-4619 DELEAAKTEAD
+4619 
-4630 RVIHDDNATPAQV
+4630 
-4643 TAAIAKIDAVQ
+4643 
-4654 PKLDNAIS
+4654 
-4662 LLHDKENNS
+4662 
-4671 ELVKAK
+4671 
-4677 TKLDAAIGEED
+4677 
-4688 PTPGMTPATADNY
+4688 
-4701 RAKKVEAERISAE
+4701 
-4714 AQGVINNG
+4714 
-4722 DATAEEIRDE
+4722 
-4732 KAKVEE
+4732 
-4738 ALIHLTEAKNALK
+4738 
-4751 ADKSVLEQKRP
+4751 
-4762 GLNHVGVTEGKKPAS
+4762 
-4777 VTAYN
+4777 
-4782 NEMTKIHDELE
+4782 
-4793 AAKTE
+4793 
-4798 ADRVIHDDNATP
+4798 
-4810 AQVTAAIA
+4810 
-4818 KIDAVQPKLDN
+4818 
-4829 AISLLHDKENNSELV
+4829 
-4844 EAKRQ
+4844 
-4849 LDEATAE
+4849 
-4856 QDPTPGMTPATAD
+4856 
-4869 NYRAKKAA
+4869 
-4877 AEQVSAEAQSV
+4877 
-4888 IDNGDATAE
+4888 
-4897 EIRDEKT
+4897 
-4904 KVEEAL
+4904 
-4910 TQLTEAKNALKADK
+4910 
-4924 SVLEQKRPGLN
+4924 
-4935 HVGVTEGKKP
+4935 
-4945 ASVTAYNN
+4945 
-4953 EMAKIHDELEAA
+4953 
-4965 KTEADRVINDDNATP
+4965 
-4980 AQVTAA
+4980 
-4986 IAKIDAVQPKLEN
+4986 
-4999 AISLLHDKENNSELV
+4999 
-5014 EAKRQLDEAIAE
+5014 
-5026 QDPTLGMTPATADNY
+5026 
-5041 RAKKAAAER
+5041 
-5050 ISSEAQGVI
+5050 
-5059 NNGDAT
+5059 
-5065 AEEIRDEKAKV
+5065 
-5076 AEALTQLTEAKSA
+5076 
-5089 LKADKSVLEQKRP
+5089 
-5102 GLNHVGVTEGK
+5102 
-5113 QPASVTAYNNEMA
+5113 
-5126 KIHDELEA
+5126 
-5134 AKTEADRVIHD
+5134 
-5145 DNATPAQVTAAI
+5145 
-5157 AKIDA
+5157 
-5162 VQPKLDNAISLLHDK
+5162 
-5177 ENNSEL
+5177 
-5183 VKAKAKLDA
+5183 
-5192 ATSEEDPT
+5192 
-5200 PGMTPATA
+5200 
-5208 DNYRAKKVEAERI
+5208 
-5221 SAEAQ
+5221 
-5226 GVINNGDATAEEIRD
+5226 
-5241 EKAKVEE
+5241 
-5248 ALIHLT
+5248 
-5254 EAKNALKAD
+5254 
-5263 KSVLEQKRPGLN
+5263 
-5275 HVGVTEGK
+5275 
-5283 KPASVTAY
+5283 
-5291 NNEMTK
+5291 
-5297 IHDELEAAKTEA
+5297 
-5309 DRVIHDDNATP
+5309 
-5320 AQVTAA
+5320 
-5326 IAKIDAVQP
+5326 
-5335 KLDNAISLLHDKE
+5335 
-5348 NNSELVE
+5348 
-5355 AKRQLDEAT
+5355 
-5364 AEQDPTPGMTPA
+5364 
-5376 TADNYRAKKAAAEQV
+5376 
-5391 SAEAQSVIDNGDA
+5391 
-5404 TAEEIRDEKTK
+5404 
-5415 VEEALTQL
+5415 
-5423 TEAKN
+5423 
-5428 ALKADKSVLEQKR
+5428 
-5441 PGLNHVGVTEGK
+5441 
-5453 KPASVTA
+5453 
-5460 YNNEMA
+5460 
-5466 KIHDELEA
+5466 
-5474 AKTEADRVINDDNA
+5474 
-5488 TPAQVTAAIAKI
+5488 
-5500 DAVQP
+5500 
-5505 KLENAISLLHDK
+5505 
-5517 ENNSELV
+5517 
-5524 EAKRQLDEAIA
+5524 
-5535 EQDPTLGMTPATA
+5535 
-5548 DNYRAKKAA
+5548 
-5557 AERISSE
+5557 
-5564 AQGVI
+5564 
-5569 NNGDATAEEIRDEK
+5569 
-5583 AKVAE
+5583 
-5588 ALTQLTEA
+5588 
-5596 KSALKADKS
+5596 
-5605 VLEQKRPGL
+5605 
-5614 NHVGVT
+5614 
-5620 EGKQP
+5620 
-5625 ASVTAYNNEMAKI
+5625 
-5638 HDELEAAKTEADR
+5638 
-5651 VIHDDNATPAQVTAA
+5651 
-5666 IAKIDAVQPKL
+5666 
-5677 DNAISL
+5677 
-5683 LHDKENNSELVKAK
+5683 
-5697 AKLDAATSEED
+5697 
-5708 PTPGM
+5708 
-5713 TPATADNYRAK
+5713 
-5724 KAEAEQVSRDA
+5724 
-5735 QKVIENDDA
+5735 
-5744 TSGEIAQAIAKVNEA
+5744 
-5759 TVALKQ
+5759 
-5765 AKHDLIPDKTLL
+5765 
-5777 NNAKNNLETSINQV
+5777 
-5791 PETKNMTSDSVENYR
+5791 
-5806 NKLSQA
+5806 
-5812 KDTLANAQKVID
+5812 
-5824 NPTSTVDEIHKTIE
+5824 
-5838 NVKRAK
+5838 
-5844 DELEQAKHDLILDYD
+5844 
-5859 AVIKKIKQ
+5859 
-5867 QTDLTESQKDKLI
+5867 
-5880 EKTKASTTSDELEN
+5880 
-5894 IKHNTNLLNDAM
+5894 
-5906 KQLKENIAEKDK
+5906 
-5918 IKASINY
+5918 
-5925 TDGDK
+5925 
-5930 DKKDT
+5930 
-5935 YDDALKEAEKLINDA
+5935 
-5950 KNPIIDPSVINQ
+5950 
-5962 LKDKIIDAKN
+5962 
-5972 NLNGVE
+5972 
-5978 KLQNAKNNVKHI
+5978 
-5990 LESLEHL
+5990 
-5997 NHAQKDAFNNM
+5997 
-6008 IDNENS
+6008 
-6014 RDNLDTIINKAKE
+6014 
-6027 VDKAMKHLIDEIAD
+6027 
-6041 NLDIKHSVN
+6041 
-6050 YSEASPDKKSV
+6050 
-6061 YDELVKK
+6061 
-6068 AEDLIN
+6068 
-6074 KGIGTNAS
+6074 
-6082 LEEINK
+6082 
-6088 LIQDIKKA
+6088 
-6096 KHDLDGKH
+6096 
-6104 QVELAKQKALEE
+6104 
-6116 LENEVN
+6116 
-6122 RLKDEIDN
+6122 
-6130 NPNLSK
+6130 
-6136 EDKEKLKS
+6136 
-6144 KLERLLEGA
+6144 
-6153 KGQINNATT
+6153 
-6162 LTDLIKIKDNIQKE
+6162 
-6176 IDKLKALIDAK
+6176 
-6187 ILAKQEII
+6187 
-6195 DFANKKRQE
+6195 
-6204 ILNNSNLTSAQK
+6204 
-6216 QKALAEIDKA
+6216 
-6226 LQKALKNI
+6226 
-6234 NNANDI
+6234 
-6240 NEINHKLKEGKD
+6240 
-6252 NIAKIVAKEI
+6252 
-6262 TNALIDNKIKEIKA
+6262 
-6276 RKDLTDEQKAKLI
+6276 
-6289 DYLEKLRHDTLK
+6289 
-6301 EIDKSHIDDI
+6301 
-6311 GSIIQKLINKLN
+6311 
-6323 MFDIDKIENILSHNN
+6323 
-6338 KDNNQNQ
+6338 
-6345 SNVNTDGIKSN
+6345 
-6356 NSHLSKLHR
+6356 
-6365 LPDTGSEGTSIQ
+6365 
-6377 LEIEL
+6377 
-6382 MTLLVGLGLV
+6382 
-6392 LKNRRKKQKNNKNKR
+6392 

>member
-139 LAEVNEGHSPRDNR
+139 LAEVNKGHSPRDNR

-486 EGVPNKIKV
+486 EGVLNKIKV

-710 FYSDNAPDNK
+710 FYSDNATDNK

-983 AVFNRDTSGDAGTLV
+983 AVFNRDNSGDAGTLV
-998 ITGTISKN
+998 ITGTISNN

-2205 ARFEV
+2205 ARLEV

-2339 AISATYKVKPATPS
+2339 ATSATYKVKPATPS
-2353 NTTFVF
+2353 NTTFAF

-2381 DKVKISYVEKIG
+2381 DKVKISYVEKMG
-2393 NSTEQSR
+2393 NSAEQSR

-2410 QWSMNNQL
+2410 RWSMNNQP
-2418 DYVTLDSRT
+2418 DYVIFDSIT

-2439 HVLINTESIAGSD
+2439 HVLINTESIAGND
-2452 DNFSHNTVGIVGPE
+2452 DNFSHNTVGVVGPD

-2490 AINVDNKDHANVNE
+2490 AISVDNKDHANVNE

-2517 QTVPTRITYRDG
+2517 QAVPTRITYRDG

-2546 IRNALPKLNAQGDT
+2546 IRNTLPKLDAQGDT

-2565 SSVNAYNNEM
+2565 SSVSAYNNEM

-2605 ATNNINDVS
+2605 VTNNINDVS

-2646 QDPTPGMTPATAD
+2646 QDPTPGMTQVTSD

-2670 ISSEAQKVIDNGD
+2670 IS
-2683 ATVEE
+2683 
-2688 IRNEKVKVEEALT
+2688 
-2701 QLTEAKNA
+2701 
-2709 LKADKSVLEQ
+2709 
-2719 KRPGLNHVGVTEG
+2719 
-2732 KKPASVTAYNNEMTK
+2732 
-2747 IHDELEAAKTE
+2747 
-2758 ADRVIHDDNATPAQ
+2758 
-2772 VTAAIAKI
+2772 
-2780 DAVQPK
+2780 
-2786 LNNAISLLHD
+2786 
-2796 KENNSELVKAK
+2796 
-2807 AKLDAATSEEDP
+2807 
-2819 TPGMTPATADNYR
+2819 
-2832 AKKVE
+2832 
-2837 AKRIS
+2837 
-2842 AEAQSVIDNGDA
+2842 AEAQGVINNGDA
-2854 TAEEIRDE
+2854 TAEEIRNE

-2950 DAVQPKLDN
+2950 DVVQPKLDNAISLLHDKENNSELVKAKTKLDAATSEEDPTPGMTPATTDNYRAKKAEAERISSEAQSVIDNGDATAEEIRDEKAKVEEALTQLTEAKNALKADKSVLEQKRPGLNHVGVTEGKQPASVTAYNNEMAKIHDELEAAKTEADRVIHDDNATPAQVTAAIAKIDAVQPKLDN

-2982 ATAEQDPTPGMTQA
+2982 ATAEQDPTPGMTPA

-3001 RAKKAAAEQ
+3001 RAKKAEAERI
-3010 VSAEAQSVIDNGD
+3010 SSEAQKVIDNGD
-3023 ATAEEIRDEK
+3023 ATVEEIRNEK

-3048 ALKADKSVLEQKRP
+3048 ALKADKLVLEQKRP

-3149 LDEAITEQD
+3149 LDEATAEQD

-3163 TQATTDNYRAKKAE
+3163 TQATADNYRAKKVE
-3177 AERISSEAQG
+3177 AERISAEAQG

-3210 IHLTEAKNALKADK
+3210 IH
-3224 SVLEQKRPGLN
+3224 
-3235 HVGVTEG
+3235 
-3242 KQPASVT
+3242 
-3249 AYNNEMAKIHDELE
+3249 
-3263 AAKTE
+3263 
-3268 ADRVIH
+3268 
-3274 DDNAT
+3274 
-3279 PAQVTAVI
+3279 
-3287 AKIDAVQPK
+3287 
-3296 LDNAISLLHDKE
+3296 
-3308 NNSELVEAKRQLDE
+3308 
-3322 AIAEQDP
+3322 
-3329 TPGMT
+3329 
-3334 QATADNY
+3334 
-3341 RAKKAEA
+3341 
-3348 ERISSEA
+3348 
-3355 QGVINN
+3355 
-3361 GDATAEEIRDEK
+3361 
-3373 AKVEEALTQ
+3373 
-3382 LTEAKNALKA
+3382 
-3392 DKSVLEQKR
+3392 
-3401 PVLNHVGVTEGKQPA
+3401 
-3416 SVTTYNNEM
+3416 
-3425 AKIHD
+3425 
-3430 ELEAAKTEADRVIH
+3430 
-3444 DDNATPAQVTAAIAK
+3444 
-3459 IDAVQPKLDNA
+3459 
-3470 ISLLHDK
+3470 
-3477 ENNSELVKAKTKL
+3477 
-3490 DAATSEEDP
+3490 
-3499 TPGMTPTT
+3499 
-3507 TDNYRAKKAEAERIS
+3507 
-3522 SEAQSV
+3522 
-3528 IDNGDATAEE
+3528 
-3538 IRDEKAKV
+3538 
-3546 EEALT
+3546 
-3551 QLTEAKNALK
+3551 LTEAKNALK

-3687 AERISVE
+3687 AERIS
-3694 AQSVID
+3694 
-3700 NGDATAEE
+3700 
-3708 IRDEKVK
+3708 
-3715 VEKALTALNQAK
+3715 
-3727 DDLRADKTELQHKLP
+3727 
-3742 ELDQR
+3742 
-3747 GITEGKKPASITA
+3747 
-3760 YNEALGRIQSEIE
+3760 
-3773 EAKTK
+3773 
-3778 AQEVL
+3778 
-3783 NKEKATPAEVKE
+3783 
-3795 ALDKVK
+3795 
-3801 AVLPKLTEAISLLH
+3801 
-3815 DKENNSE
+3815 
-3822 LVEAKRQ
+3822 
-3829 LDEAIAEQDPTPGMT
+3829 
-3844 QATADNYRAKKAEAE
+3844 
-3859 RISAEAQGV
+3859 
-3868 INNGDA
+3868 
-3874 TAEEIRDEKA
+3874 
-3884 KVEEA
+3884 
-3889 LTHLTEAKNALK
+3889 
-3901 ADKSV
+3901 
-3906 LEQKRP
+3906 
-3912 GLNHVGVTEGKKP
+3912 
-3925 ASVTAYNNEMSKI
+3925 
-3938 HDELEAAKTESDR
+3938 
-3951 VINDDNATPA
+3951 
-3961 QVTAA
+3961 
-3966 IAKIDAVQPK
+3966 
-3976 LDNAISL
+3976 
-3983 LHDKENNS
+3983 
-3991 ELVEA
+3991 
-3996 KRQLDEAT
+3996 
-4004 AEQDPTPGMT
+4004 
-4014 EATANNYKTKKAEAE
+4014 
-4029 RISAEAQG
+4029 
-4037 VINNGDATA
+4037 
-4046 EEIRDEKAKVE
+4046 
-4057 EALTQLT
+4057 
-4064 EAKNALKAD
+4064 
-4073 KSVLEQKRPGLNHV
+4073 
-4087 GVTEGKK
+4087 
-4094 PASVT
+4094 
-4099 AYNNEMSKIHDELEA
+4099 
-4114 AKTEADRVIHDDN
+4114 
-4127 ATPAQVTAVI
+4127 
-4137 AKIDAVQPKLD
+4137 
-4148 NAISLLHDKENNS
+4148 
-4161 ELVEAKRQLD
+4161 
-4171 EAIAEQDPT
+4171 
-4180 PGMTQATADNYR
+4180 
-4192 AKKAEAERISS
+4192 
-4203 EAQGVIN
+4203 
-4210 NGDATAEEIRDEKA
+4210 
-4224 KVEEALTQLTEAKN
+4224 
-4238 ALKADKS
+4238 
-4245 VLEQKRP
+4245 
-4252 GLNHVGVT
+4252 
-4260 EGKQPASVTT
+4260 
-4270 YNNEMA
+4270 
-4276 KIHDELEAAKT
+4276 
-4287 EADRVIHDDNAT
+4287 
-4299 PAQVTAAIAKIDA
+4299 
-4312 VQPKLDNAISLLH
+4312 
-4325 DKENNSELV
+4325 
-4334 KAKTKLDA
+4334 
-4342 AIGEEDP
+4342 
-4349 TPGMTPATADNY
+4349 
-4361 RAKKVETER
+4361 
-4370 ISAEAQSVI
+4370 AEAQSVI

-4470 AEVKEALDKVKAV
+4470 AEVKEALDKVKAI

-4609 AYNNEMTKIH
+4609 AYNNEMTKIHDELEAAKTEADRVIH

-4935 HVGVTEGKKP
+4935 HVGVTEGKQP

-5041 RAKKAAAER
+5041 RAKKAE
-5050 ISSEAQGVI
+5050 
-5059 NNGDAT
+5059 
-5065 AEEIRDEKAKV
+5065 
-5076 AEALTQLTEAKSA
+5076 
-5089 LKADKSVLEQKRP
+5089 
-5102 GLNHVGVTEGK
+5102 
-5113 QPASVTAYNNEMA
+5113 
-5126 KIHDELEA
+5126 
-5134 AKTEADRVIHD
+5134 
-5145 DNATPAQVTAAI
+5145 
-5157 AKIDA
+5157 
-5162 VQPKLDNAISLLHDK
+5162 
-5177 ENNSEL
+5177 
-5183 VKAKAKLDA
+5183 
-5192 ATSEEDPT
+5192 
-5200 PGMTPATA
+5200 
-5208 DNYRAKKVEAERI
+5208 
-5221 SAEAQ
+5221 
-5226 GVINNGDATAEEIRD
+5226 
-5241 EKAKVEE
+5241 
-5248 ALIHLT
+5248 
-5254 EAKNALKAD
+5254 
-5263 KSVLEQKRPGLN
+5263 
-5275 HVGVTEGK
+5275 
-5283 KPASVTAY
+5283 
-5291 NNEMTK
+5291 
-5297 IHDELEAAKTEA
+5297 
-5309 DRVIHDDNATP
+5309 
-5320 AQVTAA
+5320 
-5326 IAKIDAVQP
+5326 
-5335 KLDNAISLLHDKE
+5335 
-5348 NNSELVE
+5348 
-5355 AKRQLDEAT
+5355 
-5364 AEQDPTPGMTPA
+5364 
-5376 TADNYRAKKAAAEQV
+5376 
-5391 SAEAQSVIDNGDA
+5391 
-5404 TAEEIRDEKTK
+5404 
-5415 VEEALTQL
+5415 
-5423 TEAKN
+5423 
-5428 ALKADKSVLEQKR
+5428 
-5441 PGLNHVGVTEGK
+5441 
-5453 KPASVTA
+5453 
-5460 YNNEMA
+5460 
-5466 KIHDELEA
+5466 
-5474 AKTEADRVINDDNA
+5474 
-5488 TPAQVTAAIAKI
+5488 
-5500 DAVQP
+5500 
-5505 KLENAISLLHDK
+5505 
-5517 ENNSELV
+5517 
-5524 EAKRQLDEAIA
+5524 
-5535 EQDPTLGMTPATA
+5535 
-5548 DNYRAKKAA
+5548 

-5935 YDDALKEAEKLINDA
+5935 YDDALKEAEKLIHDA

-5972 NLNGVE
+5972 NLNGAE
-5978 KLQNAKNNVKHI
+5978 KLQNARNNVKHI
-5990 LESLEHL
+5990 LENLEHL
-5997 NHAQKDAFNNM
+5997 NNAQKDAFNNM
-6008 IDNENS
+6008 VDNENS
-6014 RDNLDTIINKAKE
+6014 RDNLDIIINKAKE

-6050 YSEASPDKKSV
+6050 YSEASPDKKSA
-6061 YDELVKK
+6061 YDELIKK

-6088 LIQDIKKA
+6088 LIQDIKKV
-6096 KHDLDGKH
+6096 KYDLDGKH
-6104 QVELAKQKALEE
+6104 QVELAKQKALVE

-6144 KLERLLEGA
+6144 KLERLLENA

-6162 LTDLIKIKDNIQKE
+6162 LTDLNKIKNNTQKE

-6187 ILAKQEII
+6187 TLAKQEII
-6195 DFANKKRQE
+6195 DFANKKHQE
-6204 ILNNSNLTSAQK
+6204 ILNNSNLTDAQK
-6216 QKALAEIDKA
+6216 QKVVAEIDKT
-6226 LQKALKNI
+6226 LQKVLENI
-6234 NNANDI
+6234 DNANDI
-6240 NEINHKLKEGKD
+6240 NEINRKLKEGKD

-6262 TNALIDNKIKEIKA
+6262 TNALIDNKIKEINA

-6289 DYLEKLRHDTLK
+6289 DYLEKLRRDTLK

-6311 GSIIQKLINKLN
+6311 GSIIQQLMDKLN
-6323 MFDIDKIENILSHNN
+6323 MLDIDKIENILSHNN

-6345 SNVNTDGIKSN
+6345 SNIDGIQSN
-6356 NSHLSKLHR
+6356 NSHLSKSHR
-6365 LPDTGSEGTSIQ
+6365 LPDTGSESTSIQ